1 MGNEASL
8 EGGEGVLAGLPEG
21 LAPDGKG
28 GFIRTSTG
36 AQVDLSQLS
45 EDDRKQLAAAMSR
58 AQANKPGGAPAR
70 RPSEADVQQR
80 PQQPGVGPSGRL
92 SKSRTVDAFG
102 EGPTGRPAPG
112 RSPSSLSLLESRFR
126 QEPKD
131 SEKKTG
137 MFGSSFLSGA
147 NPLNAVSSMTSQVSS
162 GMSSMSSE
170 VTSMGSGVNMPSFG
184 LFDKEEKPGE
194 KPQGGPPGPGSKGPQ
209 QGGPRPPG
217 PGQGP
222 RPPGQQGP
230 RPTGHGPPGQQG
242 PRTPGPGQVPRP
254 PGQQGPRPT
263 GQGPP
268 GQQGPRPP
276 GQGPPGQQGPRPSGQ
291 GPPGQKGPRPPGQG
305 PPGQQGPRA
314 PVSGQGH
321 PGQQGPR
328 PPGPGQGPPGQQG
341 PPGPGAQPGGP
352 AKAGGPPGP
361 QGPGKP
367 PGGGL
372 CPLCKSTQLNVGS
385 KEPPNYSN
393 CTMCKNQV
401 CSLCGFSPPDSEGKE
416 WLCLNCQMQR
426 AMGGMDDPPM
436 MGRGSAPPS
445 PSRKDPDKDGKKPN
459 LLIKQQSISDRGL
472 TPPTTPKQKSPGPS
486 SPKGSPQP
494 SPAKGKQESSFFGG
508 LGGISLG
515 GLTDVAKPPA
525 AASQAAESITG
536 TMFSGFGGFTGSAK
550 PDRAKAAAGPQK
562 TAESVTGKMFSGF
575 GGFTETAK
583 PPAAASQ
590 MFGFGSSILSSATNL
605 MTTDSV
611 DSVDEKAGSPADSP
625 AGSPPDSPFSA
636 PCSPL
641 GSPPDSPFS
650 APGSPPDSDSPD
662 TPPASKKAPKRAV
675 SLLKDQK
682 SIEADPSVEPLKAGE
697 PLTMATGSGA
707 QENCPL
713 CKVELNVGSA
723 DPPNYS
729 NCTECKKSV
738 CNLCGFNPT
747 PHLGEKEWLCLNC
760 QTQRALSG
768 QLGDMPPPPSP
779 VKKQLPTPTP
789 TPPASPANVP
799 ASPAAAAAA
808 SPLARSLSVT
818 QAEAAAAA
826 KEDTQPL
833 PMSKVVAERTPP
845 QTPDSAS
852 ANTDTTPIPPEHA
865 TPPPDSVPE
874 EKEPEQAETME
885 AISETILDEPVPE
898 SVVES
903 TVEAPA
909 VEKDPEQAEAMEAI
923 SETMLD
929 EPVPESVVEST
940 VETPAVEK
948 DPEQA
953 EAMEAISETMLD
965 EPVPESVVES
975 TVETP
980 AVEKDPEQAEAMEAI
995 SETMLDEPV
1004 PESVVEST
1012 VETPAVEKDPEQAEA
1027 MEAISETMLD
1037 EPVPESVA
1045 ESAVEAPA
1053 VDHPESM
1060 PEKVTEEQ
1068 SPPDTTQAESDFQ
1081 PAVVEEPVIAP
1092 PVENE
1097 SEKPVEAAPEPTP
1110 SPDTVQSESTA
1121 EEISPAPSAGSEK
1134 EEPILE
1140 KVLEEEA
1147 KPVEPEVIPTPET
1160 VTQETTVQPD
1170 QSPEP
1175 VPPAP
1180 VVTEEEGKAVVI
1192 EEEPSQPPKAE
1203 ETAPTTP
1210 AVTEQQEK
1218 PKEPEPQ
1225 ATTVEQ
1231 PPTEVSSVHTGP
1243 VAESS
1248 AVETAVETKMP
1259 PVKVVENSASAPE
1272 APNEPVED
1280 CASPKPAELE
1290 PVPSQKEEVPPAVEE
1305 TPPVVAENEQPKE
1318 VETVP
1323 QTEAVES
1330 VAPSPP
1336 LITDKVEEKP
1346 VEKEAEPIPP
1356 AQVEEK
1362 PVEKEAEPIQ
1372 PAQVEEKP
1380 VEKEAEPIQ
1389 PAQVEKKPVEK
1400 EAEPIP
1406 PAQVEEKPV
1415 EKEAEPIQPAQVEE
1429 KPVEKEAEPIQ
1440 PAQVE
1445 EKPVEEAEPIPPAQ
1459 VEEKPVEKEA
1469 EPIQPAQ
1476 VEEKPVEKEAEPIQ
1490 PAQVEKKPVEKEA
1503 EPIQPAQVEEKPVEE
1518 AEPIPPAQVEE
1529 KPVEKEAEPIPSA
1542 KVEEKPVEKEAEPIP
1557 PAQVEEKPV
1566 EKEAEPIPPAQ
1577 VEEKPV
1583 EEAEPIP
1590 PAQVEEKPVEK
1601 EAEPI
1606 PPAQVEEKP
1615 VEKEAEPIPPAQVEE
1630 KPVEK
1635 EAEPIPPAQL
1645 EEKPVEKEAEP
1656 IPPAQV
1662 EEKPVESEAVVK
1674 KVPEASP
1681 APPAAEPEN
1690 VSPERDYERTESET
1704 GVEPSPEVKADKS
1717 VSPSPFE
1724 KKVPEQLPEPEPQ
1737 SAKVDQIPPQE
1748 AVEAPAPVV
1757 EKKTD
1762 ETETEAGAE
1771 RVGQKDEN
1779 LTSVDTKVEPEPTAD
1794 NKAEKAQD
1802 MSTPPVSEAKEQEKV
1817 KAEHLERA
1825 IEAASLSSAAS
1836 EPQAP
1841 ENVSEEKPT
1850 QEGKEAGSIAENK
1863 QEVSIAE
1870 TPVVEPDTLV
1880 PVVGEQDEDK
1890 PLNEVKSMPE
1900 IQGIIEAE
1908 LDAVGEA
1915 TLKDPGEKNTVAK
1928 DISPTSPSDL
1938 AKLESTVLPILEAQ
1952 ATQPKDNSDKL
1963 TDSLKTRRK
1972 LVVLPLSPESP
1983 STEDDPELSEKKDAS
1998 AKKKLL
2004 VPTDIRGDS
2013 LEDSSESLGKD
2024 SPVSG
2029 DDEDLIRKQIM
2040 EMSENEDASP
2050 SDEEN
2055 LIRQKIRDHE
2065 RKRLEQEKGEGKERS
2080 AMAKGRRLLK
2090 KNTISPEDEDERKIS
2105 LDKPDKAWKEGSE
2118 PKVSDSQE
2126 GEQPSADRVVAV
2138 RQFRTIELN
2147 TTTNPVRIPG
2157 TSDDGELEMESLTNS
2172 PDDRSRGDG
2181 SSSLHASSFTPG
2193 TSPTSLSSL
2202 DEDSDSS
2209 SPSRM
2214 HSGEG
2219 KQHRKAKHRQQGQG
2233 LPTIEDSSEEEEL
2246 REEEELLREQEKQKG
2261 SGKKSKKDKEE
2272 IRAQR
2277 RRERPKTPPSNL
2289 SPIEDASPTE
2299 ELRQEAEM
2307 EEFRRSSLSDF
2318 SPSIESEPEGV
2329 EINAAKIAAVQK
2341 VYQLPT
2347 SVSLYSPTAD
2357 QGANKSPE
2365 KRALKTADEAYEEIM
2380 LKAKTPTKEK
2390 VDTPLGKESL
2400 YGGMLIED
2408 YAFESLV
2415 DGNGK
2420 KVQQQEPEKISVPA
2434 QPKILRS
2441 PDEVYEDMMEKKKEF
2456 MQLEQELKKAQSVS
2470 DRPTPEIVL
2479 QPTEPT
2485 SSRSVTVTIGK
2496 DGKPLLDAE
2505 AAYEELMKKVL
2516 TPGTSPTQQGPDISG
2531 AAPGGEFE
2539 GTESRRALRPIPDLR
2554 VTQCSSG
2561 EEDADEE
2568 ATETKSQDKPKTS
2581 SDNPKAD
2588 QAPLTAAA
2596 ETESKSVAC
2605 KVPSSTTSDQPQ
2617 THIESSQTDQP
2628 LDITQQD
2635 VMDLSSMKS
2644 SAPAVASVSPLPTV
2658 PQYTPTVHSVVST
2671 TPPVPPKPAI
2681 LHRALSQEKAD
2692 IPEPPPL
2699 PPPTMP
2705 KPSVYPRKPPIPLPS
2720 QAIIRSEHVAMTT
2733 AQGSPVRQ
2741 PHVPPPVPPKPA
2753 IPAGMGYSH
2762 RPGENVKPPLAP
2774 KPVSQPGSPAHIQ
2787 YPRPTALHTGH
2798 ADIALNL
2805 SPSAESRPGHFS
2817 GHSSGHSSGH
2827 PSPTSPRYGNRHE
2840 TYVVITL
2847 PSQPS
2852 SPVEGITTQAPSS
2865 PGPASPSRHA
2875 QPPPQPQTQ
2884 YQPQP
2889 QPQKQPQ
2896 PPPPHTN
2903 RVPLAFTRITE
2914 SMESQEICGP
2924 EKVVSSSCHVIEAI
2938 SASAPPPEV
2947 RLGQVTQF
2955 VTTEVQRTMVSVRHE
2970 RSPPPPPAPRANGVP
2985 ISLEK
2990 PKPQQT
2996 QSPQGYQP
3004 GEVVDLRT
3012 MKVNSASAMKVVDLS
3027 SSDVRR
3033 QSLATDINGRQTS
3046 AVQSLVVNL
3055 STESTSVSI
3064 VTDSIT
3070 IVTCAATI
3078 QSYEN
3083 TNISQVP
3090 SLPLQLTTT
3099 NKAFEPVCQIIYRP
3113 IDAQP
3118 TTSNNAEIPMNL
3130 SVGPGTGLGTFQT
3143 PVTIAP
3149 TPAPGCVANGLSS
3162 GMPTVAGAVDLSTAK
3177 PFNTV
3182 VSVDASSAEV
3192 VMAVITEEDGKPVD
3206 LTAGRRAICCDVV
3219 YKLPFTGSCTTQQ
3232 PTTPLPED
3240 RFGYRDDHY
3249 QYDRSPY
3256 NMRGFGGIKPS
3267 MSDTN
3272 LAEAGL
3278 FLYKSKNSYNFHGTT
3293 EGAVDLTSS
3302 KTSDAGVALDFS
3314 TKGSG
3319 LYSGMIIPPYSQARV
3334 KGAVGTHFG
3343 TSSVLRSSNGVVYS
3357 SVSVPIPSTYAIT
3370 TQPGSIFSTT
3380 YNSLSAGMHT
3390 SDTMP
3395 SLSTLQNQPMTRSHS
3410 FISSTSADDQGDVPL
3425 NLELAKDGI
3434 STSAALTTKTVTLAL
3449 ERLDSYTDASL
3460 EAIAASLEALS
3471 SPCVPGEGQY
3481 QMQREILEMEKFKQQ
3496 RLAEELEWERQE
3508 IQRFREQEQ
3517 MLVQKE
3523 LEELQSMKQ
3532 AILCQQEDERQ
3543 AHLMMQKETYAQQQ
3557 QQLEQIQRLQEQLRA
3572 QLEEQKF
3579 RKMYPGEVLLGHG
3592 QQEAVVLGP
3601 DGTEL
3606 ARKIMDSGCQT
3617 DDEDSVVDKAYTAGR
3632 KKRSTA
3638 KKSVDS
3644 CVQTDDEDQEEWEP
3658 ARARRSRPRTSRGDR
3673 GGQTSDMSIQAHS
3686 EISIQ
3691 TDSAGNVRMDARME
3705 LSDSESPHW
3714 EDKRR
3719 PTPLEIEQSGHL
3731 RADPSSLQ
3739 APPKSPNV
3747 LYSPISPCISPS
3759 KSLEFV
3765 SYEKSLGDTSPQR
3778 IRGSTDPTKVSPI
3791 GSPKGPKAMQR
3802 SMSDPKPMSP
3812 TGEERASS
3820 SFQYGDGYSGKSS
3833 SGSTPTGTGKKVKRT
3848 LPNPPSEE
3856 EATAAGQTANSTGSA
3871 RRRMCRNTNMARAKI
3886 LQDIDRELD
3895 MVERESSKLRH
3906 KQAELD
3912 EEEKEIDAKLRYLEM
3927 GINRRKD
3934 ALLKEREKRERAY
3947 LQSVAED
3954 RDYMSDSEVS
3964 NIRETQSGRGSGED
3978 EEMGSHGLE
3987 RPRTAPQSE
3996 LDDFVPPQTTHEAQ
4010 YGTYSQY
4017 QYPLSQTLYQQQSL
4031 YQSPQP
4037 YQSQSI
4043 YSSVPSLASSQ
4054 QQSYHQMLLLQ
4065 QKAARQAALIQE
4077 LDASSKYE
4085 VISRQPDP
4093 VSSAYMGGVRYDK
4106 YGNHLDLRAL
4116 EVGGSM
4122 AGSPMSNVSA
4132 DSFYGDVEHH
4142 HHSPRSYILLED
4154 AAELAKS
4161 STSLASS
4168 SYAQAEKELAKAE
4181 RLLRRSAADLTSTDY
4196 LGSSSRLHSGYGKT
4210 PDDEDSM
4217 DDPYEL
4223 KLLKQ
4228 QLKQEFRRSTGGTE
4242 SLDPLTGLS
4251 HNYYGTPSSGV
4262 SSSQSYSQRHYPKTE
4277 KYSISRLTLEKQAA
4291 KQLPASMLYQKNKAP
4306 LTDLKV
4312 SKYSSMQDSRSLE
4325 TDYTSYLGSSNVS
4338 ASPRSS
4344 RLLQDEI
4351 TFGLRKN
4358 IAEQQKYL
4366 GSTLGANLAGSLNFG
4381 QSLAL
4386 DSTSYPSGSRSR
4398 PSSRPNS
4405 VYGLDLSLKRD
4416 PSSSSLRLK
4425 GDGEAASDSYQMPSG
4440 RAKPTSLPIVQ
4451 GGRGRIPIVA
4461 QNSEEESPL
4470 SPVGQPMG
4478 MARAS
4483 AGPLPPISADSRDQF
4498 GSCLSLQDSQQQQ
4511 HLRDEPTRGRGYV
4524 LMDDLQ
4530 CTMSDGEAYHL
4541 RREETD
4547 WFDKPHEGRPENGQG
4562 PDRRQVTPTH
4572 PRTHGTSHKF
4582 PVCVSQ
4588 GKGVY
4593 YPFPHTRVK
4602 LQRDPKDRS
4611 VSGNGLGIRVVGG
4624 KEVPGTNGDI
4634 GAYVAKVLP
4643 GGVAQQTGKI
4653 LEGMQVLEWN
4663 GLPLTGKTY
4672 EEVQGLVV
4680 QQCGEAELCV
4690 RLDLNMLADS
4700 EGSQHLDLPDQRK
4713 PGDRPPRSPG
4723 VDPKQLAAELQ
4734 KVSQQQAPP
4743 PTTATSSSS
4752 TTGGEKGPHSAIS
4765 GAASAASSAIQSPG
4779 QPGSPSVSKKRHS
4792 SKSADAVKTQSHP
4805 VTGEIQLQINYDKQ
4819 LGNLI
4824 VHVLQARNLA
4834 PRDNNGYSDP
4844 FVKVYLL
4851 PGRGQVMVVQN
4862 ASAENKRRSKQAGQS
4877 LNPEWN
4883 QTVIYKNIHLEQL
4896 RKKLLEVSVW
4906 DYDKCS
4912 SNNFLGE
4919 VLMDLSNTANM
4930 DNVPRWLP
4938 LKEQSE
4944 GEHHRRSLS
4953 AQGRQH
4959 SPKPPSQHASPKT
4972 PAHGNQDSPK
4982 SSVIKSRS
4990 HGIFPDPAKD
5000 TQVPT
5005 IEKSHSSPG
5014 TSKPSPSEGHSQ
5026 HTPRAAPRAA
5036 PRKSARQHQQDGDG
5050 GVAVATGE
5058 APAPQQQHRLQ
5069 PISYPPA
5076 QRGRLS
5082 LRHHRHTIVGVLT
5095 IQKAQSD
5102 SLPAPPGPA
5111 ASANRSQADGRHM
5124 TFRKAMSEE
5133 RPQREGAQPGRSG
5146 DAPVTAAS
5154 LDSGLSG
5161 SAYSLLE
5168 DEGGTNAVDSAI
5180 FQVPRFG
5187 KIPNG
5192 TDVMMSPMGHMDSEG
5207 KTQVMGEIK
5216 IALRKE
5222 LKTEGDQLV
5231 LEILQCRN
5239 ITYKFKSPDHLPDL
5253 YVKLYVVNIAT
5264 QKRIIKKKTRVCRHD
5279 REPSFNETFRF
5290 CMNPT
5295 GHSLQL
5301 FLVSNGG
5308 KFIKKTLIGEAYIWL
5323 DKVDVRKR
5331 VVSWHKL
5338 LASSAQIHS

>member
-1 MGNEASL
+1 MYTHHLFPFVLPNDSSL
-8 EGGEGVLAGLPEG
+8 FVS
-21 LAPDGKG
+21 
-28 GFIRTSTG
+28 FF
-36 AQVDLSQLS
+36 LSHTLS
-45 EDDRKQLAAAMSR
+45 L
-58 AQANKPGGAPAR
+58 

-80 PQQPGVGPSGRL
+80 PQQPGVGPSVRL

-131 SEKKTG
+131 PEKKTG

-230 RPTGHGPPGQQG
+230 RPTGQGPLGQQG
-242 PRTPGPGQVPRP
+242 PRTPGPGQGPRP

-268 GQQGPRPP
+268 GQQGPRTPGP
-276 GQGPPGQQGPRPSGQ
+276 GQGPRPPGQQ
-291 GPPGQKGPRPPGQG
+291 GPRPPGQG
-305 PPGQQGPRA
+305 PPGQQGPR
-314 PVSGQGH
+314 PTVSGQEPPGQQGPRPPGQVP

-328 PPGPGQGPPGQQG
+328 PPGPGQGPPG
-341 PPGPGAQPGGP
+341 PGAQPGGP
-352 AKAGGPPGP
+352 AKARGPPGP

-385 KEPPNYSN
+385 KELPNFSN

-436 MGRGSAPPS
+436 MGKGSAPPS
-445 PSRKDPDKDGKKPN
+445 PSRKDPGKDGKKPN

-550 PDRAKAAAGPQK
+550 PDRAKAAAGTQK

-625 AGSPPDSPFSA
+625 AGSPPDSPFSV
-636 PCSPL
+636 PGSPL

-662 TPPASKKAPKRAV
+662 TPPASKKAPKRAI
-675 SLLKDQK
+675 SLRKDQK
-682 SIEADPSVEPLKAGE
+682 SIEADSSVEPLKAEE
-697 PLTMATGSGA
+697 PLTTATGSGA

-768 QLGDMPPPPSP
+768 QLGDTPPPPSP

-789 TPPASPANVP
+789 TPPASPAKVP
-799 ASPAAAAAA
+799 DSPAAAA
-808 SPLARSLSVT
+808 SPLTGSPSVT
-818 QAEAAAAA
+818 QVEAAAA

-833 PMSKVVAERTPP
+833 PMSK
-845 QTPDSAS
+845 
-852 ANTDTTPIPPEHA
+852 
-865 TPPPDSVPE
+865 
-874 EKEPEQAETME
+874 
-885 AISETILDEPVPE
+885 
-898 SVVES
+898 
-903 TVEAPA
+903 
-909 VEKDPEQAEAMEAI
+909 
-923 SETMLD
+923 
-929 EPVPESVVEST
+929 
-940 VETPAVEK
+940 
-948 DPEQA
+948 
-953 EAMEAISETMLD
+953 
-965 EPVPESVVES
+965 
-975 TVETP
+975 
-980 AVEKDPEQAEAMEAI
+980 
-995 SETMLDEPV
+995 
-1004 PESVVEST
+1004 
-1012 VETPAVEKDPEQAEA
+1012 
-1027 MEAISETMLD
+1027 
-1037 EPVPESVA
+1037 
-1045 ESAVEAPA
+1045 
-1053 VDHPESM
+1053 
-1060 PEKVTEEQ
+1060 
-1068 SPPDTTQAESDFQ
+1068 
-1081 PAVVEEPVIAP
+1081 
-1092 PVENE
+1092 
-1097 SEKPVEAAPEPTP
+1097 
-1110 SPDTVQSESTA
+1110 
-1121 EEISPAPSAGSEK
+1121 
-1134 EEPILE
+1134 
-1140 KVLEEEA
+1140 
-1147 KPVEPEVIPTPET
+1147 
-1160 VTQETTVQPD
+1160 
-1170 QSPEP
+1170 
-1175 VPPAP
+1175 
-1180 VVTEEEGKAVVI
+1180 
-1192 EEEPSQPPKAE
+1192 
-1203 ETAPTTP
+1203 
-1210 AVTEQQEK
+1210 
-1218 PKEPEPQ
+1218 
-1225 ATTVEQ
+1225 
-1231 PPTEVSSVHTGP
+1231 
-1243 VAESS
+1243 
-1248 AVETAVETKMP
+1248 
-1259 PVKVVENSASAPE
+1259 
-1272 APNEPVED
+1272 
-1280 CASPKPAELE
+1280 
-1290 PVPSQKEEVPPAVEE
+1290 
-1305 TPPVVAENEQPKE
+1305 
-1318 VETVP
+1318 
-1323 QTEAVES
+1323 
-1330 VAPSPP
+1330 
-1336 LITDKVEEKP
+1336 
-1346 VEKEAEPIPP
+1346 
-1356 AQVEEK
+1356 
-1362 PVEKEAEPIQ
+1362 
-1372 PAQVEEKP
+1372 
-1380 VEKEAEPIQ
+1380 
-1389 PAQVEKKPVEK
+1389 
-1400 EAEPIP
+1400 
-1406 PAQVEEKPV
+1406 
-1415 EKEAEPIQPAQVEE
+1415 
-1429 KPVEKEAEPIQ
+1429 
-1440 PAQVE
+1440 
-1445 EKPVEEAEPIPPAQ
+1445 
-1459 VEEKPVEKEA
+1459 
-1469 EPIQPAQ
+1469 
-1476 VEEKPVEKEAEPIQ
+1476 
-1490 PAQVEKKPVEKEA
+1490 
-1503 EPIQPAQVEEKPVEE
+1503 
-1518 AEPIPPAQVEE
+1518 
-1529 KPVEKEAEPIPSA
+1529 
-1542 KVEEKPVEKEAEPIP
+1542 
-1557 PAQVEEKPV
+1557 
-1566 EKEAEPIPPAQ
+1566 
-1577 VEEKPV
+1577 
-1583 EEAEPIP
+1583 
-1590 PAQVEEKPVEK
+1590 
-1601 EAEPI
+1601 
-1606 PPAQVEEKP
+1606 
-1615 VEKEAEPIPPAQVEE
+1615 
-1630 KPVEK
+1630 
-1635 EAEPIPPAQL
+1635 
-1645 EEKPVEKEAEP
+1645 
-1656 IPPAQV
+1656 
-1662 EEKPVESEAVVK
+1662 
-1674 KVPEASP
+1674 
-1681 APPAAEPEN
+1681 
-1690 VSPERDYERTESET
+1690 
-1704 GVEPSPEVKADKS
+1704 
-1717 VSPSPFE
+1717 
-1724 KKVPEQLPEPEPQ
+1724 
-1737 SAKVDQIPPQE
+1737 
-1748 AVEAPAPVV
+1748 
-1757 EKKTD
+1757 
-1762 ETETEAGAE
+1762 
-1771 RVGQKDEN
+1771 
-1779 LTSVDTKVEPEPTAD
+1779 
-1794 NKAEKAQD
+1794 
-1802 MSTPPVSEAKEQEKV
+1802 
-1817 KAEHLERA
+1817 
-1825 IEAASLSSAAS
+1825 
-1836 EPQAP
+1836 
-1841 ENVSEEKPT
+1841 
-1850 QEGKEAGSIAENK
+1850 
-1863 QEVSIAE
+1863 
-1870 TPVVEPDTLV
+1870 
-1880 PVVGEQDEDK
+1880 
-1890 PLNEVKSMPE
+1890 
-1900 IQGIIEAE
+1900 
-1908 LDAVGEA
+1908 A
-1915 TLKDPGEKNTVAK
+1915 TLKDPGEKNTIAK
-1928 DISPTSPSDL
+1928 DSSPTSPSDL

-1972 LVVLPLSPESP
+1972 LEVLPLSPESP
-1983 STEDDPELSEKKDAS
+1983 STEDDPALSEKKDTS

-2013 LEDSSESLGKD
+2013 LEDSSESLGKE

-2029 DDEDLIRKQIM
+2029 DDEDFIRKQIM

-2055 LIRQKIRDHE
+2055 LIRRKIRDHE
-2065 RKRLEQEKGEGKERS
+2065 RKRMEQEKGEGKERS

-2090 KNTISPEDEDERKIS
+2090 KNTISPEDEDERQIS
-2105 LDKPDKAWKEGSE
+2105 LDKPDKAWKDGSK
-2118 PKVSDSQE
+2118 PKLSDSQE

-2147 TTTNPVRIPG
+2147 TTTTPVRIPG

-2219 KQHRKAKHRQQGQG
+2219 KQHRKAKHRQQGQS

-2347 SVSLYSPTAD
+2347 SVSLHSPTAD

-2365 KRALKTADEAYEEIM
+2365 KRALKTADEAYEDIM

-2390 VDTPLGKESL
+2390 VDIPPGKESL

-2408 YAFESLV
+2408 YAYESLV
-2415 DGNGK
+2415 DGYGK

-2456 MQLEQELKKAQSVS
+2456 MQLEQELKKAQFVS

-2485 SSRSVTVTIGK
+2485 RSTSVTITIGK

-2505 AAYEELMKKVL
+2505 ATYEELMKKVL

-2581 SDNPKAD
+2581 SDIPKAD

-2605 KVPSSTTSDQPQ
+2605 KVPPSTTSDQPQ
-2617 THIESSQTDQP
+2617 TQYETSQADQP

-2635 VMDLSSMKS
+2635 VMDLSSIKS

-2658 PQYTPTVHSVVST
+2658 PQYTPTVPSVVST
-2671 TPPVPPKPAI
+2671 TPPVPPKPVI

-2705 KPSVYPRKPPIPLPS
+2705 KPSVYPRKPPVPLPS

-2741 PHVPPPVPPKPA
+2741 PHIPPPVLPKPA

-2847 PSQPS
+2847 PSQPN

-2884 YQPQP
+2884 YQSQP

-2903 RVPLAFTRITE
+2903 RMPLAFTRITE

-3012 MKVNSASAMKVVDLS
+3012 MKVNSESAMKVVDLS

-3033 QSLATDINGRQTS
+3033 QSLATDISGRQTS
-3046 AVQSLVVNL
+3046 AVQSPVVNL

-3118 TTSNNAEIPMNL
+3118 TTSNNAEIPINL
-3130 SVGPGTGLGTFQT
+3130 SLGPGTGLGSFQP

-3192 VMAVITEEDGKPVD
+3192 VTAVITEEDGKPVD
-3206 LTAGRRAICCDVV
+3206 LTAGRRAVCCDVV

-3410 FISSTSADDQGDVPL
+3410 FISTTSADDQGDVPL

-3434 STSAALTTKTVTLAL
+3434 STSVPLSTKTVTLAL

-3673 GGQTSDMSIQAHS
+3673 GGQTSDISIQAHS

-3691 TDSAGNVRMDARME
+3691 TDSAGNVRMDTRME
-3705 LSDSESPHW
+3705 LSNTESPHW

-3778 IRGSTDPTKVSPI
+3778 IRGSTDPTKVSPT

-3820 SFQYGDGYSGKSS
+3820 SFQYGDGSSGKSS

-3856 EATAAGQTANSTGSA
+3856 EATASGQTAYSTGSA

-3964 NIRETQSGRGSGED
+3964 NIRETRSGRGSGED
-3978 EEMGSHGLE
+3978 DEMGSHGLE

-4031 YQSPQP
+4031 YQSPQS

-4043 YSSVPSLASSQ
+4043 YSSVPSLSSSQ

-4077 LDASSKYE
+4077 LDASSKYDI
-4085 VISRQPDP
+4085 ISRQPDP

-4142 HHSPRSYILLED
+4142 HHTPRSYVLLED

-4228 QLKQEFRRSTGGTE
+4228 QLKQEFRRSIGGTE

-4291 KQLPASMLYQKNKAP
+4291 KQLPASMLYQKHKAP
-4306 LTDLKV
+4306 LTDPKV

-4451 GGRGRIPIVA
+4451 GGRGRIPILA

-4511 HLRDEPTRGRGYV
+4511 HLREEPTRGRGYV

-4530 CTMSDGEAYHL
+4530 GTMSDGEALSDSMLALNRDDPRQSHENIPNAYHL

-4547 WFDKPHEGRPENGQG
+4547 WFDKPREGRPENGQG
-4562 PDRRQVTPTH
+4562 SDRR
-4572 PRTHGTSHKF
+4572 
-4582 PVCVSQ
+4582 Q

-4624 KEVPGTNGDI
+4624 KEVPGTNGHI

-4663 GLPLTGKTY
+4663 ELPLTGKTY

-4700 EGSQHLDLPDQRK
+4700 EGSQHLDLPDQSK

-4752 TTGGEKGPHSAIS
+4752 TVGGEKGPHSAIS
-4765 GAASAASSAIQSPG
+4765 GAASTTSSAIQSPG

-4792 SKSADAVKTQSHP
+4792 SKSAEPVKTQSHP

-4862 ASAENKRRSKQAGQS
+4862 ASAENKRRSKQAGQT

-4912 SNNFLGE
+4912 SNDFLGE

-4982 SSVIKSRS
+4982 PPSQHASPKTPAHGNQDPPKSSVIKSRS
-4990 HGIFPDPAKD
+4990 HGIFPDPAK
-5000 TQVPT
+5000 
-5005 IEKSHSSPG
+5005 
-5014 TSKPSPSEGHSQ
+5014 
-5026 HTPRAAPRAA
+5026 
-5036 PRKSARQHQQDGDG
+5036 AR
-5050 GVAVATGE
+5050 
-5058 APAPQQQHRLQ
+5058 
-5069 PISYPPA
+5069 
-5076 QRGRLS
+5076 
-5082 LRHHRHTIVGVLT
+5082 
-5095 IQKAQSD
+5095 
-5102 SLPAPPGPA
+5102 
-5111 ASANRSQADGRHM
+5111 
-5124 TFRKAMSEE
+5124 
-5133 RPQREGAQPGRSG
+5133 PGRSG

-5161 SAYSLLE
+5161 SAHSLLE

>member
-1 MGNEASL
+1 MYTHHLFPFVLPNDSSL
-8 EGGEGVLAGLPEG
+8 FVS
-21 LAPDGKG
+21 
-28 GFIRTSTG
+28 FF
-36 AQVDLSQLS
+36 LSHTLS
-45 EDDRKQLAAAMSR
+45 L
-58 AQANKPGGAPAR
+58 

-80 PQQPGVGPSGRL
+80 PQQPGVGPSVRL

-131 SEKKTG
+131 PEKKTG

-230 RPTGHGPPGQQG
+230 RPTGQGPLGQQG
-242 PRTPGPGQVPRP
+242 PRTPGPGQGPRP

-268 GQQGPRPP
+268 GQQGPRTPGP
-276 GQGPPGQQGPRPSGQ
+276 GQGPRPPGQQ
-291 GPPGQKGPRPPGQG
+291 GPRPPGQG
-305 PPGQQGPRA
+305 PPGQQGPR
-314 PVSGQGH
+314 PTVSGQEPPGQQGPRPPGQVP

-328 PPGPGQGPPGQQG
+328 PPGPGQGPPG
-341 PPGPGAQPGGP
+341 PGAQPGGP
-352 AKAGGPPGP
+352 AKARGPPGP

-385 KEPPNYSN
+385 KELPNFSN

-436 MGRGSAPPS
+436 MGKGSAPPS
-445 PSRKDPDKDGKKPN
+445 PSRKDPGKDGKKPN

-550 PDRAKAAAGPQK
+550 PDRAKAAAGTQK

-625 AGSPPDSPFSA
+625 AGSPPDSPFSV
-636 PCSPL
+636 PGSPL

-662 TPPASKKAPKRAV
+662 TPPASKKAPKRAI
-675 SLLKDQK
+675 SLRKDQK
-682 SIEADPSVEPLKAGE
+682 SIEADSSVEPLKAEE
-697 PLTMATGSGA
+697 PLTTATGSGA

-768 QLGDMPPPPSP
+768 QLGDTPPPPSP

-789 TPPASPANVP
+789 TPPASPAKVP
-799 ASPAAAAAA
+799 DSPAAAA
-808 SPLARSLSVT
+808 SPLTGSPSVT
-818 QAEAAAAA
+818 QVEAAAA

-833 PMSKVVAERTPP
+833 PMSK
-845 QTPDSAS
+845 
-852 ANTDTTPIPPEHA
+852 
-865 TPPPDSVPE
+865 
-874 EKEPEQAETME
+874 
-885 AISETILDEPVPE
+885 
-898 SVVES
+898 
-903 TVEAPA
+903 
-909 VEKDPEQAEAMEAI
+909 
-923 SETMLD
+923 
-929 EPVPESVVEST
+929 
-940 VETPAVEK
+940 
-948 DPEQA
+948 
-953 EAMEAISETMLD
+953 
-965 EPVPESVVES
+965 
-975 TVETP
+975 
-980 AVEKDPEQAEAMEAI
+980 
-995 SETMLDEPV
+995 
-1004 PESVVEST
+1004 
-1012 VETPAVEKDPEQAEA
+1012 
-1027 MEAISETMLD
+1027 
-1037 EPVPESVA
+1037 
-1045 ESAVEAPA
+1045 
-1053 VDHPESM
+1053 
-1060 PEKVTEEQ
+1060 
-1068 SPPDTTQAESDFQ
+1068 
-1081 PAVVEEPVIAP
+1081 
-1092 PVENE
+1092 
-1097 SEKPVEAAPEPTP
+1097 
-1110 SPDTVQSESTA
+1110 
-1121 EEISPAPSAGSEK
+1121 
-1134 EEPILE
+1134 
-1140 KVLEEEA
+1140 
-1147 KPVEPEVIPTPET
+1147 
-1160 VTQETTVQPD
+1160 
-1170 QSPEP
+1170 
-1175 VPPAP
+1175 
-1180 VVTEEEGKAVVI
+1180 
-1192 EEEPSQPPKAE
+1192 
-1203 ETAPTTP
+1203 
-1210 AVTEQQEK
+1210 
-1218 PKEPEPQ
+1218 
-1225 ATTVEQ
+1225 
-1231 PPTEVSSVHTGP
+1231 
-1243 VAESS
+1243 
-1248 AVETAVETKMP
+1248 
-1259 PVKVVENSASAPE
+1259 
-1272 APNEPVED
+1272 
-1280 CASPKPAELE
+1280 
-1290 PVPSQKEEVPPAVEE
+1290 
-1305 TPPVVAENEQPKE
+1305 
-1318 VETVP
+1318 
-1323 QTEAVES
+1323 
-1330 VAPSPP
+1330 
-1336 LITDKVEEKP
+1336 
-1346 VEKEAEPIPP
+1346 
-1356 AQVEEK
+1356 
-1362 PVEKEAEPIQ
+1362 
-1372 PAQVEEKP
+1372 
-1380 VEKEAEPIQ
+1380 
-1389 PAQVEKKPVEK
+1389 
-1400 EAEPIP
+1400 
-1406 PAQVEEKPV
+1406 
-1415 EKEAEPIQPAQVEE
+1415 
-1429 KPVEKEAEPIQ
+1429 
-1440 PAQVE
+1440 
-1445 EKPVEEAEPIPPAQ
+1445 
-1459 VEEKPVEKEA
+1459 
-1469 EPIQPAQ
+1469 
-1476 VEEKPVEKEAEPIQ
+1476 
-1490 PAQVEKKPVEKEA
+1490 
-1503 EPIQPAQVEEKPVEE
+1503 
-1518 AEPIPPAQVEE
+1518 
-1529 KPVEKEAEPIPSA
+1529 
-1542 KVEEKPVEKEAEPIP
+1542 
-1557 PAQVEEKPV
+1557 
-1566 EKEAEPIPPAQ
+1566 
-1577 VEEKPV
+1577 
-1583 EEAEPIP
+1583 
-1590 PAQVEEKPVEK
+1590 
-1601 EAEPI
+1601 
-1606 PPAQVEEKP
+1606 
-1615 VEKEAEPIPPAQVEE
+1615 
-1630 KPVEK
+1630 
-1635 EAEPIPPAQL
+1635 
-1645 EEKPVEKEAEP
+1645 
-1656 IPPAQV
+1656 
-1662 EEKPVESEAVVK
+1662 
-1674 KVPEASP
+1674 
-1681 APPAAEPEN
+1681 
-1690 VSPERDYERTESET
+1690 
-1704 GVEPSPEVKADKS
+1704 
-1717 VSPSPFE
+1717 
-1724 KKVPEQLPEPEPQ
+1724 
-1737 SAKVDQIPPQE
+1737 
-1748 AVEAPAPVV
+1748 
-1757 EKKTD
+1757 
-1762 ETETEAGAE
+1762 
-1771 RVGQKDEN
+1771 
-1779 LTSVDTKVEPEPTAD
+1779 
-1794 NKAEKAQD
+1794 
-1802 MSTPPVSEAKEQEKV
+1802 
-1817 KAEHLERA
+1817 
-1825 IEAASLSSAAS
+1825 
-1836 EPQAP
+1836 
-1841 ENVSEEKPT
+1841 
-1850 QEGKEAGSIAENK
+1850 
-1863 QEVSIAE
+1863 
-1870 TPVVEPDTLV
+1870 
-1880 PVVGEQDEDK
+1880 
-1890 PLNEVKSMPE
+1890 
-1900 IQGIIEAE
+1900 
-1908 LDAVGEA
+1908 A
-1915 TLKDPGEKNTVAK
+1915 TLKDPGEKNTIAK
-1928 DISPTSPSDL
+1928 DSSPTSPSDL

-1972 LVVLPLSPESP
+1972 LEVLPLSPESP
-1983 STEDDPELSEKKDAS
+1983 STEDDPALSEKKDTS

-2013 LEDSSESLGKD
+2013 LEDSSESLGKE

-2029 DDEDLIRKQIM
+2029 DDEDFIRKQIM

-2055 LIRQKIRDHE
+2055 LIRRKIRDHE
-2065 RKRLEQEKGEGKERS
+2065 RKRMEQEKGEGKERS

-2090 KNTISPEDEDERKIS
+2090 KNTISPEDEDERQIS
-2105 LDKPDKAWKEGSE
+2105 LDKPDKAWKDGSK
-2118 PKVSDSQE
+2118 PKLSDSQE

-2147 TTTNPVRIPG
+2147 TTTTPVRIPG

-2219 KQHRKAKHRQQGQG
+2219 KQHRKAKHRQQGQS

-2347 SVSLYSPTAD
+2347 SVSLHSPTAD

-2365 KRALKTADEAYEEIM
+2365 KRALKTADEAYEDIM

-2390 VDTPLGKESL
+2390 VDIPPGKESL

-2408 YAFESLV
+2408 YAYESLV
-2415 DGNGK
+2415 DGYGK

-2456 MQLEQELKKAQSVS
+2456 MQLEQELKKAQFVS

-2485 SSRSVTVTIGK
+2485 RSTSVTITIGK

-2505 AAYEELMKKVL
+2505 ATYEELMKKVL

-2581 SDNPKAD
+2581 SDIPKAD

-2605 KVPSSTTSDQPQ
+2605 KVPPSTTSDQPQ
-2617 THIESSQTDQP
+2617 TQYETSQADQP

-2635 VMDLSSMKS
+2635 VMDLSSIKS

-2658 PQYTPTVHSVVST
+2658 PQYTPTVPSVVST
-2671 TPPVPPKPAI
+2671 TPPVPPKPVI

-2705 KPSVYPRKPPIPLPS
+2705 KPSVYPRKPPVPLPS

-2741 PHVPPPVPPKPA
+2741 PHIPPPVLPKPA

-2847 PSQPS
+2847 PSQPN

-2884 YQPQP
+2884 YQSQP

-2903 RVPLAFTRITE
+2903 RMPLAFTRITE

-3012 MKVNSASAMKVVDLS
+3012 MKVNSESAMKVVDLS

-3033 QSLATDINGRQTS
+3033 QSLATDISGRQTS
-3046 AVQSLVVNL
+3046 AVQSPVVNL

-3118 TTSNNAEIPMNL
+3118 TTSNNAEIPINL
-3130 SVGPGTGLGTFQT
+3130 SLGPGTGLGSFQP

-3192 VMAVITEEDGKPVD
+3192 VTAVITEEDGKPVD
-3206 LTAGRRAICCDVV
+3206 LTAGRRAVCCDVV

-3410 FISSTSADDQGDVPL
+3410 FISTTSADDQGDVPL

-3434 STSAALTTKTVTLAL
+3434 STSVPLSTKTVTLAL

-3673 GGQTSDMSIQAHS
+3673 GGQTSDISIQAHS

-3691 TDSAGNVRMDARME
+3691 TDSAGNVRMDTRME
-3705 LSDSESPHW
+3705 LSNTESPHW

-3778 IRGSTDPTKVSPI
+3778 IRGSTDPTKVSPT

-3820 SFQYGDGYSGKSS
+3820 SFQYGDGSSGKSS

-3856 EATAAGQTANSTGSA
+3856 EATASGQTAYSTGSA

-3964 NIRETQSGRGSGED
+3964 NIRETRSGRGSGED
-3978 EEMGSHGLE
+3978 DEMGSHGLE

-4031 YQSPQP
+4031 YQSPQS

-4043 YSSVPSLASSQ
+4043 YSSVPSLSSSQ

-4077 LDASSKYE
+4077 LDASSKYDI
-4085 VISRQPDP
+4085 ISRQPDP

-4142 HHSPRSYILLED
+4142 HHTPRSYVLLED

-4228 QLKQEFRRSTGGTE
+4228 QLKQEFRRSIGGTE

-4291 KQLPASMLYQKNKAP
+4291 KQLPASMLYQKHKAP
-4306 LTDLKV
+4306 LTDPKV

-4451 GGRGRIPIVA
+4451 GGRGRIPILA

-4511 HLRDEPTRGRGYV
+4511 HLREEPTRGRGYV

-4530 CTMSDGEAYHL
+4530 GTMSDGEALSDSMLALNRDDPRQSHENIPNAYHL

-4547 WFDKPHEGRPENGQG
+4547 WFDKPREGRPENGQG
-4562 PDRRQVTPTH
+4562 SDRR
-4572 PRTHGTSHKF
+4572 
-4582 PVCVSQ
+4582 Q

-4624 KEVPGTNGDI
+4624 KEVPGTNGHI

-4663 GLPLTGKTY
+4663 ELPLTGKTY

-4700 EGSQHLDLPDQRK
+4700 EGSQHLDLPDQSK

-4752 TTGGEKGPHSAIS
+4752 TVGGEKGPHSAIS
-4765 GAASAASSAIQSPG
+4765 GAASTTSSAIQSPG

-4792 SKSADAVKTQSHP
+4792 SKSAEPVKTQSHP

-4862 ASAENKRRSKQAGQS
+4862 ASAENKRRSKQAGQT

-4912 SNNFLGE
+4912 SNDFLGE

-4972 PAHGNQDSPK
+4972 PAHGNQDSPKPPSQHASPKTPAHGNQDPPK

-5036 PRKSARQHQQDGDG
+5036 PRKSARQHQQDGAG

-5058 APAPQQQHRLQ
+5058 APAPQQQQRLQ
-5069 PISYPPA
+5069 PT
-5076 QRGRLS
+5076 R
-5082 LRHHRHTIVGVLT
+5082 
-5095 IQKAQSD
+5095 
-5102 SLPAPPGPA
+5102 
-5111 ASANRSQADGRHM
+5111 
-5124 TFRKAMSEE
+5124 
-5133 RPQREGAQPGRSG
+5133 PGRSG

-5161 SAYSLLE
+5161 SAHSLLE

>member
-1 MGNEASL
+1 
-8 EGGEGVLAGLPEG
+8 
-21 LAPDGKG
+21 
-28 GFIRTSTG
+28 
-36 AQVDLSQLS
+36 
-45 EDDRKQLAAAMSR
+45 
-58 AQANKPGGAPAR
+58 
-70 RPSEADVQQR
+70 
-80 PQQPGVGPSGRL
+80 
-92 SKSRTVDAFG
+92 
-102 EGPTGRPAPG
+102 
-112 RSPSSLSLLESRFR
+112 
-126 QEPKD
+126 
-131 SEKKTG
+131 
-137 MFGSSFLSGA
+137 
-147 NPLNAVSSMTSQVSS
+147 
-162 GMSSMSSE
+162 
-170 VTSMGSGVNMPSFG
+170 
-184 LFDKEEKPGE
+184 
-194 KPQGGPPGPGSKGPQ
+194 
-209 QGGPRPPG
+209 
-217 PGQGP
+217 
-222 RPPGQQGP
+222 
-230 RPTGHGPPGQQG
+230 
-242 PRTPGPGQVPRP
+242 
-254 PGQQGPRPT
+254 
-263 GQGPP
+263 
-268 GQQGPRPP
+268 
-276 GQGPPGQQGPRPSGQ
+276 
-291 GPPGQKGPRPPGQG
+291 
-305 PPGQQGPRA
+305 
-314 PVSGQGH
+314 
-321 PGQQGPR
+321 
-328 PPGPGQGPPGQQG
+328 
-341 PPGPGAQPGGP
+341 
-352 AKAGGPPGP
+352 
-361 QGPGKP
+361 
-367 PGGGL
+367 
-372 CPLCKSTQLNVGS
+372 
-385 KEPPNYSN
+385 
-393 CTMCKNQV
+393 
-401 CSLCGFSPPDSEGKE
+401 
-416 WLCLNCQMQR
+416 
-426 AMGGMDDPPM
+426 
-436 MGRGSAPPS
+436 
-445 PSRKDPDKDGKKPN
+445 
-459 LLIKQQSISDRGL
+459 
-472 TPPTTPKQKSPGPS
+472 
-486 SPKGSPQP
+486 
-494 SPAKGKQESSFFGG
+494 
-508 LGGISLG
+508 
-515 GLTDVAKPPA
+515 
-525 AASQAAESITG
+525 
-536 TMFSGFGGFTGSAK
+536 
-550 PDRAKAAAGPQK
+550 
-562 TAESVTGKMFSGF
+562 
-575 GGFTETAK
+575 
-583 PPAAASQ
+583 
-590 MFGFGSSILSSATNL
+590 
-605 MTTDSV
+605 
-611 DSVDEKAGSPADSP
+611 
-625 AGSPPDSPFSA
+625 
-636 PCSPL
+636 
-641 GSPPDSPFS
+641 
-650 APGSPPDSDSPD
+650 
-662 TPPASKKAPKRAV
+662 
-675 SLLKDQK
+675 
-682 SIEADPSVEPLKAGE
+682 
-697 PLTMATGSGA
+697 
-707 QENCPL
+707 
-713 CKVELNVGSA
+713 
-723 DPPNYS
+723 
-729 NCTECKKSV
+729 
-738 CNLCGFNPT
+738 
-747 PHLGEKEWLCLNC
+747 
-760 QTQRALSG
+760 
-768 QLGDMPPPPSP
+768 
-779 VKKQLPTPTP
+779 
-789 TPPASPANVP
+789 
-799 ASPAAAAAA
+799 
-808 SPLARSLSVT
+808 
-818 QAEAAAAA
+818 
-826 KEDTQPL
+826 
-833 PMSKVVAERTPP
+833 
-845 QTPDSAS
+845 
-852 ANTDTTPIPPEHA
+852 
-865 TPPPDSVPE
+865 
-874 EKEPEQAETME
+874 
-885 AISETILDEPVPE
+885 
-898 SVVES
+898 
-903 TVEAPA
+903 
-909 VEKDPEQAEAMEAI
+909 
-923 SETMLD
+923 
-929 EPVPESVVEST
+929 
-940 VETPAVEK
+940 
-948 DPEQA
+948 
-953 EAMEAISETMLD
+953 
-965 EPVPESVVES
+965 
-975 TVETP
+975 
-980 AVEKDPEQAEAMEAI
+980 
-995 SETMLDEPV
+995 
-1004 PESVVEST
+1004 
-1012 VETPAVEKDPEQAEA
+1012 
-1027 MEAISETMLD
+1027 
-1037 EPVPESVA
+1037 
-1045 ESAVEAPA
+1045 
-1053 VDHPESM
+1053 
-1060 PEKVTEEQ
+1060 
-1068 SPPDTTQAESDFQ
+1068 
-1081 PAVVEEPVIAP
+1081 
-1092 PVENE
+1092 
-1097 SEKPVEAAPEPTP
+1097 
-1110 SPDTVQSESTA
+1110 
-1121 EEISPAPSAGSEK
+1121 
-1134 EEPILE
+1134 
-1140 KVLEEEA
+1140 
-1147 KPVEPEVIPTPET
+1147 
-1160 VTQETTVQPD
+1160 
-1170 QSPEP
+1170 
-1175 VPPAP
+1175 
-1180 VVTEEEGKAVVI
+1180 
-1192 EEEPSQPPKAE
+1192 
-1203 ETAPTTP
+1203 
-1210 AVTEQQEK
+1210 
-1218 PKEPEPQ
+1218 
-1225 ATTVEQ
+1225 
-1231 PPTEVSSVHTGP
+1231 
-1243 VAESS
+1243 
-1248 AVETAVETKMP
+1248 
-1259 PVKVVENSASAPE
+1259 
-1272 APNEPVED
+1272 
-1280 CASPKPAELE
+1280 
-1290 PVPSQKEEVPPAVEE
+1290 
-1305 TPPVVAENEQPKE
+1305 
-1318 VETVP
+1318 
-1323 QTEAVES
+1323 
-1330 VAPSPP
+1330 
-1336 LITDKVEEKP
+1336 
-1346 VEKEAEPIPP
+1346 
-1356 AQVEEK
+1356 
-1362 PVEKEAEPIQ
+1362 
-1372 PAQVEEKP
+1372 
-1380 VEKEAEPIQ
+1380 
-1389 PAQVEKKPVEK
+1389 
-1400 EAEPIP
+1400 
-1406 PAQVEEKPV
+1406 
-1415 EKEAEPIQPAQVEE
+1415 
-1429 KPVEKEAEPIQ
+1429 
-1440 PAQVE
+1440 
-1445 EKPVEEAEPIPPAQ
+1445 
-1459 VEEKPVEKEA
+1459 
-1469 EPIQPAQ
+1469 
-1476 VEEKPVEKEAEPIQ
+1476 
-1490 PAQVEKKPVEKEA
+1490 
-1503 EPIQPAQVEEKPVEE
+1503 
-1518 AEPIPPAQVEE
+1518 
-1529 KPVEKEAEPIPSA
+1529 
-1542 KVEEKPVEKEAEPIP
+1542 
-1557 PAQVEEKPV
+1557 
-1566 EKEAEPIPPAQ
+1566 
-1577 VEEKPV
+1577 
-1583 EEAEPIP
+1583 
-1590 PAQVEEKPVEK
+1590 
-1601 EAEPI
+1601 
-1606 PPAQVEEKP
+1606 
-1615 VEKEAEPIPPAQVEE
+1615 
-1630 KPVEK
+1630 
-1635 EAEPIPPAQL
+1635 
-1645 EEKPVEKEAEP
+1645 
-1656 IPPAQV
+1656 
-1662 EEKPVESEAVVK
+1662 
-1674 KVPEASP
+1674 
-1681 APPAAEPEN
+1681 
-1690 VSPERDYERTESET
+1690 
-1704 GVEPSPEVKADKS
+1704 
-1717 VSPSPFE
+1717 
-1724 KKVPEQLPEPEPQ
+1724 
-1737 SAKVDQIPPQE
+1737 
-1748 AVEAPAPVV
+1748 
-1757 EKKTD
+1757 
-1762 ETETEAGAE
+1762 
-1771 RVGQKDEN
+1771 
-1779 LTSVDTKVEPEPTAD
+1779 
-1794 NKAEKAQD
+1794 
-1802 MSTPPVSEAKEQEKV
+1802 
-1817 KAEHLERA
+1817 
-1825 IEAASLSSAAS
+1825 
-1836 EPQAP
+1836 
-1841 ENVSEEKPT
+1841 
-1850 QEGKEAGSIAENK
+1850 
-1863 QEVSIAE
+1863 
-1870 TPVVEPDTLV
+1870 
-1880 PVVGEQDEDK
+1880 
-1890 PLNEVKSMPE
+1890 
-1900 IQGIIEAE
+1900 
-1908 LDAVGEA
+1908 
-1915 TLKDPGEKNTVAK
+1915 
-1928 DISPTSPSDL
+1928 
-1938 AKLESTVLPILEAQ
+1938 
-1952 ATQPKDNSDKL
+1952 
-1963 TDSLKTRRK
+1963 
-1972 LVVLPLSPESP
+1972 
-1983 STEDDPELSEKKDAS
+1983 
-1998 AKKKLL
+1998 
-2004 VPTDIRGDS
+2004 
-2013 LEDSSESLGKD
+2013 
-2024 SPVSG
+2024 
-2029 DDEDLIRKQIM
+2029 
-2040 EMSENEDASP
+2040 
-2050 SDEEN
+2050 
-2055 LIRQKIRDHE
+2055 
-2065 RKRLEQEKGEGKERS
+2065 
-2080 AMAKGRRLLK
+2080 
-2090 KNTISPEDEDERKIS
+2090 
-2105 LDKPDKAWKEGSE
+2105 
-2118 PKVSDSQE
+2118 
-2126 GEQPSADRVVAV
+2126 
-2138 RQFRTIELN
+2138 
-2147 TTTNPVRIPG
+2147 
-2157 TSDDGELEMESLTNS
+2157 
-2172 PDDRSRGDG
+2172 
-2181 SSSLHASSFTPG
+2181 
-2193 TSPTSLSSL
+2193 
-2202 DEDSDSS
+2202 
-2209 SPSRM
+2209 
-2214 HSGEG
+2214 
-2219 KQHRKAKHRQQGQG
+2219 
-2233 LPTIEDSSEEEEL
+2233 
-2246 REEEELLREQEKQKG
+2246 
-2261 SGKKSKKDKEE
+2261 
-2272 IRAQR
+2272 
-2277 RRERPKTPPSNL
+2277 
-2289 SPIEDASPTE
+2289 
-2299 ELRQEAEM
+2299 
-2307 EEFRRSSLSDF
+2307 
-2318 SPSIESEPEGV
+2318 
-2329 EINAAKIAAVQK
+2329 
-2341 VYQLPT
+2341 
-2347 SVSLYSPTAD
+2347 
-2357 QGANKSPE
+2357 
-2365 KRALKTADEAYEEIM
+2365 
-2380 LKAKTPTKEK
+2380 
-2390 VDTPLGKESL
+2390 
-2400 YGGMLIED
+2400 
-2408 YAFESLV
+2408 
-2415 DGNGK
+2415 
-2420 KVQQQEPEKISVPA
+2420 
-2434 QPKILRS
+2434 
-2441 PDEVYEDMMEKKKEF
+2441 
-2456 MQLEQELKKAQSVS
+2456 
-2470 DRPTPEIVL
+2470 
-2479 QPTEPT
+2479 
-2485 SSRSVTVTIGK
+2485 
-2496 DGKPLLDAE
+2496 
-2505 AAYEELMKKVL
+2505 
-2516 TPGTSPTQQGPDISG
+2516 
-2531 AAPGGEFE
+2531 
-2539 GTESRRALRPIPDLR
+2539 
-2554 VTQCSSG
+2554 
-2561 EEDADEE
+2561 
-2568 ATETKSQDKPKTS
+2568 
-2581 SDNPKAD
+2581 
-2588 QAPLTAAA
+2588 
-2596 ETESKSVAC
+2596 
-2605 KVPSSTTSDQPQ
+2605 
-2617 THIESSQTDQP
+2617 
-2628 LDITQQD
+2628 
-2635 VMDLSSMKS
+2635 
-2644 SAPAVASVSPLPTV
+2644 
-2658 PQYTPTVHSVVST
+2658 
-2671 TPPVPPKPAI
+2671 
-2681 LHRALSQEKAD
+2681 
-2692 IPEPPPL
+2692 
-2699 PPPTMP
+2699 MP
-2705 KPSVYPRKPPIPLPS
+2705 KPSVYPRKPPVPLPS

-2847 PSQPS
+2847 PSQPN

-2875 QPPPQPQTQ
+2875 QPPPQTQTQ

-2903 RVPLAFTRITE
+2903 RMPLAFTRITE

-2996 QSPQGYQP
+2996 QSLQGYQP

-3012 MKVNSASAMKVVDLS
+3012 MKVNSESAMKVVDLS

-3033 QSLATDINGRQTS
+3033 QSLATDISGRQTS
-3046 AVQSLVVNL
+3046 AVQSPVVNL

-3118 TTSNNAEIPMNL
+3118 TTSNNAEIPINL
-3130 SVGPGTGLGTFQT
+3130 SLGPGTGLGSFQP

-3149 TPAPGCVANGLSS
+3149 TPAPGCVANGLSV

-3192 VMAVITEEDGKPVD
+3192 VTAVITEEDGKPVD
-3206 LTAGRRAICCDVV
+3206 LTAGRRAVCCDVV

-3410 FISSTSADDQGDVPL
+3410 FISTTSADDQEDVPL

-3434 STSAALTTKTVTLAL
+3434 STSVALSTKTVTLAL

-3673 GGQTSDMSIQAHS
+3673 GGQTSDISIQAHS

-3691 TDSAGNVRMDARME
+3691 TDSAGNVRMDTRME

-3778 IRGSTDPTKVSPI
+3778 IRGSTDPTKVSPT

-3820 SFQYGDGYSGKSS
+3820 SFQYGEGSSGKSS

-3856 EATAAGQTANSTGSA
+3856 EATAAGQTAYSTGSA

-3964 NIRETQSGRGSGED
+3964 NIRETRSGRGSGED
-3978 EEMGSHGLE
+3978 DEMGSHGLE

-4031 YQSPQP
+4031 YQSPQS

-4043 YSSVPSLASSQ
+4043 YSSVPSLSSSQ

-4085 VISRQPDP
+4085 IISRQPDP

-4142 HHSPRSYILLED
+4142 HHTPRSYVLLED

-4291 KQLPASMLYQKNKAP
+4291 KQLPASMLYQKHKAP
-4306 LTDLKV
+4306 LTDPKV
-4312 SKYSSMQDSRSLE
+4312 SKYSSMQDGRSLE

-4451 GGRGRIPIVA
+4451 GGRGRIPILA

-4511 HLRDEPTRGRGYV
+4511 HLREEPTRGRGYV

-4530 CTMSDGEAYHL
+4530 GTMSDGEAYHL

-4547 WFDKPHEGRPENGQG
+4547 WFDKPREGRPENGQG
-4562 PDRRQVTPTH
+4562 PDRRQ
-4572 PRTHGTSHKF
+4572 F

-4624 KEVPGTNGDI
+4624 KEVPGTNGHI

-4663 GLPLTGKTY
+4663 ELPLTGMTY

-4690 RLDLNMLADS
+4690 RL
-4700 EGSQHLDLPDQRK
+4700 
-4713 PGDRPPRSPG
+4713 PPRSPG

-4752 TTGGEKGPHSAIS
+4752 TVGGEKGPHSAIS
-4765 GAASAASSAIQSPG
+4765 GAASATSSAIQSPG

-4792 SKSADAVKTQSHP
+4792 SKTQSHP

-4851 PGRGQVMVVQN
+4851 PGRG
-4862 ASAENKRRSKQAGQS
+4862 AENKRRSKQAGQS

-4912 SNNFLGE
+4912 SNDFLGE

-4959 SPKPPSQHASPKT
+4959 SPKPPSQH
-4972 PAHGNQDSPK
+4972 

-5036 PRKSARQHQQDGDG
+5036 PRKSARQHQQDGAG

-5069 PISYPPA
+5069 PT
-5076 QRGRLS
+5076 R
-5082 LRHHRHTIVGVLT
+5082 
-5095 IQKAQSD
+5095 
-5102 SLPAPPGPA
+5102 
-5111 ASANRSQADGRHM
+5111 
-5124 TFRKAMSEE
+5124 
-5133 RPQREGAQPGRSG
+5133 PGRSG

-5161 SAYSLLE
+5161 SAHSLLE
-5168 DEGGTNAVDSAI
+5168 DEGGTN
-5180 FQVPRFG
+5180 
-5187 KIPNG
+5187 
-5192 TDVMMSPMGHMDSEG
+5192 
-5207 KTQVMGEIK
+5207 TQVMGEIK

>member
-80 PQQPGVGPSGRL
+80 PQQPRVGPSVRL

-131 SEKKTG
+131 PEKKTG

-230 RPTGHGPPGQQG
+230 RPTGQGPLGQQGPRTPGPGQGPRPPGQQGPRPTGQGPPGQQG
-242 PRTPGPGQVPRP
+242 PRTPGPGQGPRP

-276 GQGPPGQQGPRPSGQ
+276 VSGQGPPGQQGPRP
-291 GPPGQKGPRPPGQG
+291 PGQVP
-305 PPGQQGPRA
+305 
-314 PVSGQGH
+314 

-341 PPGPGAQPGGP
+341 APGPGAQPGGP
-352 AKAGGPPGP
+352 AKAGGLPGP

-372 CPLCKSTQLNVGS
+372 CPLCKTTQLNVGS
-385 KEPPNYSN
+385 KEPPNFSN

-436 MGRGSAPPS
+436 MGKGSAPPS
-445 PSRKDPDKDGKKPN
+445 PSRKDPGKDGKKPN

-550 PDRAKAAAGPQK
+550 PDRAKAAAGTQK

-611 DSVDEKAGSPADSP
+611 DSVDSVDDKAGSPADSP
-625 AGSPPDSPFSA
+625 AGSPAGSPPESPFSA
-636 PCSPL
+636 PGSPL

-697 PLTMATGSGA
+697 PLTTATGSGA

-789 TPPASPANVP
+789 TPPASPAKVP
-799 ASPAAAAAA
+799 DSPAAAA
-808 SPLARSLSVT
+808 SPLTGSPSVT
-818 QAEAAAAA
+818 QVEAAAA

-833 PMSKVVAERTPP
+833 PISKVVAERTPP
-845 QTPDSAS
+845 QTPDAAS

-865 TPPPDSVPE
+865 TPPSDSVPE
-874 EKEPEQAETME
+874 EKESEQADTVE
-885 AISETILDEPVPE
+885 AISETILDEPVTESVVESAVEASVVEKEPEQAEAIEAISESIRAEPVPE

-903 TVEAPA
+903 IVEASV

-929 EPVPESVVEST
+929 EPVPESVAES
-940 VETPAVEK
+940 AVEASVVEK
-948 DPEQA
+948 EPEQA
-953 EAMEAISETMLD
+953 EAIEAISECIRA

-975 TVETP
+975 TI
-980 AVEKDPEQAEAMEAI
+980 EA
-995 SETMLDEPV
+995 
-1004 PESVVEST
+1004 SV
-1012 VETPAVEKDPEQAEA
+1012 VEKDPEQAEA

-1045 ESAVEAPA
+1045 ESAVEAPE

-1068 SPPDTTQAESDFQ
+1068 SPPNTTQAESDFQ

-1110 SPDTVQSESTA
+1110 SPDKVQSESTP
-1121 EEISPAPSAGSEK
+1121 EEISPAPSAGREK
-1134 EEPILE
+1134 EELILE

-1180 VVTEEEGKAVVI
+1180 AVTEEEGKAVMI
-1192 EEEPSQPPKAE
+1192 EEKPSQPPKAE
-1203 ETAPTTP
+1203 EKAPTPP
-1210 AVTEQQEK
+1210 AVTEQEEK

-1231 PPTEVSSVHTGP
+1231 PPTEVFSVHTGP
-1243 VAESS
+1243 IAESS
-1248 AVETAVETKMP
+1248 DVAAKMPEVAPAP

-1305 TPPVVAENEQPKE
+1305 TPPVVAENEQPKV

-1336 LITDKVEEKP
+1336 LVTAK
-1346 VEKEAEPIPP
+1346 
-1356 AQVEEK
+1356 
-1362 PVEKEAEPIQ
+1362 
-1372 PAQVEEKP
+1372 
-1380 VEKEAEPIQ
+1380 
-1389 PAQVEKKPVEK
+1389 VEKKPVEK
-1400 EAEPIP
+1400 EEEPIP
-1406 PAQVEEKPV
+1406 PAHIEDKPV
-1415 EKEAEPIQPAQVEE
+1415 EKEEESIQPAQVED
-1429 KPVEKEAEPIQ
+1429 
-1440 PAQVE
+1440 
-1445 EKPVEEAEPIPPAQ
+1445 KPVEEAEPIPPAQ
-1459 VEEKPVEKEA
+1459 VEEKPIEEA
-1469 EPIQPAQ
+1469 EPIQPAHVEDKPIEKEEESIQPAQ
-1476 VEEKPVEKEAEPIQ
+1476 VEEKPVEKEEESFQPAQVEEKPIEEAEPIQ
-1490 PAQVEKKPVEKEA
+1490 PAHVEDKPIEKE
-1503 EPIQPAQVEEKPVEE
+1503 EESIQPAQVEEKPVEKEEESFQTAQVEEKPIEE
-1518 AEPIPPAQVEE
+1518 AGPIPPAQVEE
-1529 KPVEKEAEPIPSA
+1529 KTVE
-1542 KVEEKPVEKEAEPIP
+1542 
-1557 PAQVEEKPV
+1557 
-1566 EKEAEPIPPAQ
+1566 EAEPIPPAQ

-1590 PAQVEEKPVEK
+1590 PVQVEEKPVE
-1601 EAEPI
+1601 EAEAI
-1606 PPAQVEEKP
+1606 QPAQV
-1615 VEKEAEPIPPAQVEE
+1615 
-1630 KPVEK
+1630 
-1635 EAEPIPPAQL
+1635 

-1704 GVEPSPEVKADKS
+1704 VVEPSPEVKAEES

-1724 KKVPEQLPEPEPQ
+1724 KKVTEQLPEPEPQ
-1737 SAKVDQIPPQE
+1737 SAKVDQIPPQG

-1757 EKKTD
+1757 EKNTN

-1794 NKAEKAQD
+1794 NKAEKTQD
-1802 MSTPPVSEAKEQEKV
+1802 ESTAPASEAKEEEKV
-1817 KAEHLERA
+1817 KAEHLEQA
-1825 IEAASLSSAAS
+1825 TEAASLSSAAS

-1850 QEGKEAGSIAENK
+1850 QEGKVAESIAENK

-1870 TPVVEPDTLV
+1870 SRVPAPTVCHEKEVQEKELSKDESKQTPKTDSVSESIQPEEEKVVVSPPVVSEKQEHFSVSEVKAVSDRQGSVEEKTIPEQTKISETVSENESIAPAPVVEPDTLV

-1890 PLNEVKSMPE
+1890 PLNEEK
-1900 IQGIIEAE
+1900 IIEAE

-1915 TLKDPGEKNTVAK
+1915 TLKDPGEKNTIAK
-1928 DISPTSPSDL
+1928 DSSPTSPSDL

-1972 LVVLPLSPESP
+1972 LEVLALSPESP

-2029 DDEDLIRKQIM
+2029 DDEDFIRKQIM

-2055 LIRQKIRDHE
+2055 LIRRKIRDHE
-2065 RKRLEQEKGEGKERS
+2065 RKRMEQEKGEGKERS

-2090 KNTISPEDEDERKIS
+2090 KNTISPEDEDEQKIS
-2105 LDKPDKAWKEGSE
+2105 LDKLDKAWKEGSE

-2126 GEQPSADRVVAV
+2126 GEQPSADRVVTV

-2147 TTTNPVRIPG
+2147 TTTTPVRIPG

-2365 KRALKTADEAYEEIM
+2365 KRALKTADEAYEDIM

-2390 VDTPLGKESL
+2390 VDTPPGKESL

-2408 YAFESLV
+2408 YAYESLV

-2420 KVQQQEPEKISVPA
+2420 KVQQREPEKISVPA

-2485 SSRSVTVTIGK
+2485 RSTSVTVTIGK

-2505 AAYEELMKKVL
+2505 ATYEELMKKVL

-2568 ATETKSQDKPKTS
+2568 ATETKSQDMPKTS
-2581 SDNPKAD
+2581 SDIPKAD

-2596 ETESKSVAC
+2596 ESKSVAS
-2605 KVPSSTTSDQPQ
+2605 KVTPSKTSDQPQ
-2617 THIESSQTDQP
+2617 TQFETSQADQP

-2658 PQYTPTVHSVVST
+2658 PQYTPTVPSVVST

-2681 LHRALSQEKAD
+2681 LHRALSQEKVD

-2705 KPSVYPRKPPIPLPS
+2705 KPSVYPRKPPVPLPS

-2741 PHVPPPVPPKPA
+2741 PHIPPPVPPKPA

-2774 KPVSQPGSPAHIQ
+2774 KPGSQPGSPAHIQ

-2847 PSQPS
+2847 PSQPN

-2875 QPPPQPQTQ
+2875 QPPPQSQTQ

-2903 RVPLAFTRITE
+2903 RMPLAFTRITE

-2985 ISLEK
+2985 ISLKK

-3012 MKVNSASAMKVVDLS
+3012 MKVNSESAMKVVDLS

-3033 QSLATDINGRQTS
+3033 QSLATDISGRQTS
-3046 AVQSLVVNL
+3046 AVQSPVVNL

-3118 TTSNNAEIPMNL
+3118 TTSNNAEIPINL
-3130 SVGPGTGLGTFQT
+3130 SLGPGTGLGSFQP

-3149 TPAPGCVANGLSS
+3149 TPALGCVANGLSS

-3192 VMAVITEEDGKPVD
+3192 VTAVITEEDGKPVD
-3206 LTAGRRAICCDVV
+3206 LTAGRRAVCCDVV

-3410 FISSTSADDQGDVPL
+3410 FISTTSADNQGDVAL

-3434 STSAALTTKTVTLAL
+3434 STSVALSTKTVTLAL
-3449 ERLDSYTDASL
+3449 ERLDSYTDSSL

-3673 GGQTSDMSIQAHS
+3673 GGQTSDISIQAHS

-3691 TDSAGNVRMDARME
+3691 TDSAGNVRMDTRME

-3719 PTPLEIEQSGHL
+3719 PTPLEIEQFGHL

-3778 IRGSTDPTKVSPI
+3778 IRGSTDPTKVSPT

-3820 SFQYGDGYSGKSS
+3820 SFQYGDGSSGKSS

-3856 EATAAGQTANSTGSA
+3856 EATAAGQTAYSTGSA

-3964 NIRETQSGRGSGED
+3964 NIRETRSGRGSGED
-3978 EEMGSHGLE
+3978 DEMGSHGLE

-4031 YQSPQP
+4031 YQSPQS

-4043 YSSVPSLASSQ
+4043 YSSVPSLSSSQ

-4085 VISRQPDP
+4085 IISRQPDP

-4142 HHSPRSYILLED
+4142 HHTPRSYVLLED

-4251 HNYYGTPSSGV
+4251 HNYYGTPSLGV

-4291 KQLPASMLYQKNKAP
+4291 KQLPASMLYQKQKAP
-4306 LTDLKV
+4306 LTDPKV
-4312 SKYSSMQDSRSLE
+4312 SKYSSMQDGRSVE

-4451 GGRGRIPIVA
+4451 GGRGRIPILA

-4511 HLRDEPTRGRGYV
+4511 HLREEPTRGRGYV

-4530 CTMSDGEAYHL
+4530 GTMSDGEALSDSMLALNRDDHRQSHENIPNAYHL
-4541 RREETD
+4541 RLEETD
-4547 WFDKPHEGRPENGQG
+4547 WFDKPHEGRLENGQG
-4562 PDRRQVTPTH
+4562 PDRR
-4572 PRTHGTSHKF
+4572 
-4582 PVCVSQ
+4582 Q

-4624 KEVPGTNGDI
+4624 KEVPGTNGHI

-4663 GLPLTGKTY
+4663 ELPLTGKTY
-4672 EEVQGLVV
+4672 EEVQVLVV

-4700 EGSQHLDLPDQRK
+4700 EGSQHLDLPDQSK

-4734 KVSQQQAPP
+4734 KVSLQQAPP

-4752 TTGGEKGPHSAIS
+4752 TVGGEKGPHSAIS
-4765 GAASAASSAIQSPG
+4765 GAASATSSAIQSPG

-4792 SKSADAVKTQSHP
+4792 SKSAEPVKTQSHP

-4824 VHVLQARNLA
+4824 VHVLQARNLS

-4912 SNNFLGE
+4912 SNDFLGE

-4959 SPKPPSQHASPKT
+4959 SPKPPSQHTSPKTPAHGNQDSPKPPSQHASPKT
-4972 PAHGNQDSPK
+4972 PAHGNQDPPK

-5036 PRKSARQHQQDGDG
+5036 PRKSARQHQQDGAG

-5069 PISYPPA
+5069 PT
-5076 QRGRLS
+5076 R
-5082 LRHHRHTIVGVLT
+5082 
-5095 IQKAQSD
+5095 
-5102 SLPAPPGPA
+5102 
-5111 ASANRSQADGRHM
+5111 
-5124 TFRKAMSEE
+5124 
-5133 RPQREGAQPGRSG
+5133 PGRSG

-5161 SAYSLLE
+5161 SAHSLLE

>member
-1 MGNEASL
+1 
-8 EGGEGVLAGLPEG
+8 
-21 LAPDGKG
+21 
-28 GFIRTSTG
+28 
-36 AQVDLSQLS
+36 
-45 EDDRKQLAAAMSR
+45 
-58 AQANKPGGAPAR
+58 
-70 RPSEADVQQR
+70 
-80 PQQPGVGPSGRL
+80 
-92 SKSRTVDAFG
+92 
-102 EGPTGRPAPG
+102 
-112 RSPSSLSLLESRFR
+112 
-126 QEPKD
+126 
-131 SEKKTG
+131 
-137 MFGSSFLSGA
+137 
-147 NPLNAVSSMTSQVSS
+147 
-162 GMSSMSSE
+162 
-170 VTSMGSGVNMPSFG
+170 
-184 LFDKEEKPGE
+184 
-194 KPQGGPPGPGSKGPQ
+194 
-209 QGGPRPPG
+209 
-217 PGQGP
+217 
-222 RPPGQQGP
+222 
-230 RPTGHGPPGQQG
+230 
-242 PRTPGPGQVPRP
+242 
-254 PGQQGPRPT
+254 
-263 GQGPP
+263 
-268 GQQGPRPP
+268 
-276 GQGPPGQQGPRPSGQ
+276 
-291 GPPGQKGPRPPGQG
+291 
-305 PPGQQGPRA
+305 
-314 PVSGQGH
+314 
-321 PGQQGPR
+321 
-328 PPGPGQGPPGQQG
+328 
-341 PPGPGAQPGGP
+341 
-352 AKAGGPPGP
+352 
-361 QGPGKP
+361 
-367 PGGGL
+367 
-372 CPLCKSTQLNVGS
+372 
-385 KEPPNYSN
+385 
-393 CTMCKNQV
+393 
-401 CSLCGFSPPDSEGKE
+401 
-416 WLCLNCQMQR
+416 
-426 AMGGMDDPPM
+426 
-436 MGRGSAPPS
+436 
-445 PSRKDPDKDGKKPN
+445 
-459 LLIKQQSISDRGL
+459 
-472 TPPTTPKQKSPGPS
+472 
-486 SPKGSPQP
+486 
-494 SPAKGKQESSFFGG
+494 
-508 LGGISLG
+508 
-515 GLTDVAKPPA
+515 
-525 AASQAAESITG
+525 
-536 TMFSGFGGFTGSAK
+536 
-550 PDRAKAAAGPQK
+550 
-562 TAESVTGKMFSGF
+562 
-575 GGFTETAK
+575 
-583 PPAAASQ
+583 
-590 MFGFGSSILSSATNL
+590 
-605 MTTDSV
+605 
-611 DSVDEKAGSPADSP
+611 
-625 AGSPPDSPFSA
+625 
-636 PCSPL
+636 
-641 GSPPDSPFS
+641 
-650 APGSPPDSDSPD
+650 
-662 TPPASKKAPKRAV
+662 
-675 SLLKDQK
+675 
-682 SIEADPSVEPLKAGE
+682 
-697 PLTMATGSGA
+697 
-707 QENCPL
+707 
-713 CKVELNVGSA
+713 
-723 DPPNYS
+723 
-729 NCTECKKSV
+729 
-738 CNLCGFNPT
+738 
-747 PHLGEKEWLCLNC
+747 
-760 QTQRALSG
+760 
-768 QLGDMPPPPSP
+768 
-779 VKKQLPTPTP
+779 
-789 TPPASPANVP
+789 
-799 ASPAAAAAA
+799 
-808 SPLARSLSVT
+808 
-818 QAEAAAAA
+818 
-826 KEDTQPL
+826 
-833 PMSKVVAERTPP
+833 
-845 QTPDSAS
+845 
-852 ANTDTTPIPPEHA
+852 
-865 TPPPDSVPE
+865 
-874 EKEPEQAETME
+874 
-885 AISETILDEPVPE
+885 
-898 SVVES
+898 
-903 TVEAPA
+903 
-909 VEKDPEQAEAMEAI
+909 
-923 SETMLD
+923 
-929 EPVPESVVEST
+929 
-940 VETPAVEK
+940 
-948 DPEQA
+948 
-953 EAMEAISETMLD
+953 
-965 EPVPESVVES
+965 
-975 TVETP
+975 
-980 AVEKDPEQAEAMEAI
+980 
-995 SETMLDEPV
+995 
-1004 PESVVEST
+1004 
-1012 VETPAVEKDPEQAEA
+1012 
-1027 MEAISETMLD
+1027 
-1037 EPVPESVA
+1037 
-1045 ESAVEAPA
+1045 
-1053 VDHPESM
+1053 
-1060 PEKVTEEQ
+1060 
-1068 SPPDTTQAESDFQ
+1068 
-1081 PAVVEEPVIAP
+1081 
-1092 PVENE
+1092 
-1097 SEKPVEAAPEPTP
+1097 
-1110 SPDTVQSESTA
+1110 
-1121 EEISPAPSAGSEK
+1121 
-1134 EEPILE
+1134 
-1140 KVLEEEA
+1140 
-1147 KPVEPEVIPTPET
+1147 
-1160 VTQETTVQPD
+1160 
-1170 QSPEP
+1170 
-1175 VPPAP
+1175 
-1180 VVTEEEGKAVVI
+1180 
-1192 EEEPSQPPKAE
+1192 
-1203 ETAPTTP
+1203 
-1210 AVTEQQEK
+1210 
-1218 PKEPEPQ
+1218 
-1225 ATTVEQ
+1225 
-1231 PPTEVSSVHTGP
+1231 
-1243 VAESS
+1243 
-1248 AVETAVETKMP
+1248 
-1259 PVKVVENSASAPE
+1259 
-1272 APNEPVED
+1272 
-1280 CASPKPAELE
+1280 
-1290 PVPSQKEEVPPAVEE
+1290 
-1305 TPPVVAENEQPKE
+1305 
-1318 VETVP
+1318 
-1323 QTEAVES
+1323 
-1330 VAPSPP
+1330 
-1336 LITDKVEEKP
+1336 
-1346 VEKEAEPIPP
+1346 
-1356 AQVEEK
+1356 
-1362 PVEKEAEPIQ
+1362 
-1372 PAQVEEKP
+1372 
-1380 VEKEAEPIQ
+1380 
-1389 PAQVEKKPVEK
+1389 
-1400 EAEPIP
+1400 
-1406 PAQVEEKPV
+1406 
-1415 EKEAEPIQPAQVEE
+1415 
-1429 KPVEKEAEPIQ
+1429 
-1440 PAQVE
+1440 
-1445 EKPVEEAEPIPPAQ
+1445 
-1459 VEEKPVEKEA
+1459 
-1469 EPIQPAQ
+1469 
-1476 VEEKPVEKEAEPIQ
+1476 
-1490 PAQVEKKPVEKEA
+1490 
-1503 EPIQPAQVEEKPVEE
+1503 
-1518 AEPIPPAQVEE
+1518 
-1529 KPVEKEAEPIPSA
+1529 
-1542 KVEEKPVEKEAEPIP
+1542 
-1557 PAQVEEKPV
+1557 
-1566 EKEAEPIPPAQ
+1566 
-1577 VEEKPV
+1577 
-1583 EEAEPIP
+1583 
-1590 PAQVEEKPVEK
+1590 
-1601 EAEPI
+1601 
-1606 PPAQVEEKP
+1606 
-1615 VEKEAEPIPPAQVEE
+1615 
-1630 KPVEK
+1630 
-1635 EAEPIPPAQL
+1635 
-1645 EEKPVEKEAEP
+1645 
-1656 IPPAQV
+1656 
-1662 EEKPVESEAVVK
+1662 
-1674 KVPEASP
+1674 
-1681 APPAAEPEN
+1681 
-1690 VSPERDYERTESET
+1690 
-1704 GVEPSPEVKADKS
+1704 
-1717 VSPSPFE
+1717 
-1724 KKVPEQLPEPEPQ
+1724 
-1737 SAKVDQIPPQE
+1737 
-1748 AVEAPAPVV
+1748 
-1757 EKKTD
+1757 
-1762 ETETEAGAE
+1762 
-1771 RVGQKDEN
+1771 
-1779 LTSVDTKVEPEPTAD
+1779 
-1794 NKAEKAQD
+1794 
-1802 MSTPPVSEAKEQEKV
+1802 
-1817 KAEHLERA
+1817 
-1825 IEAASLSSAAS
+1825 
-1836 EPQAP
+1836 
-1841 ENVSEEKPT
+1841 
-1850 QEGKEAGSIAENK
+1850 
-1863 QEVSIAE
+1863 
-1870 TPVVEPDTLV
+1870 
-1880 PVVGEQDEDK
+1880 
-1890 PLNEVKSMPE
+1890 
-1900 IQGIIEAE
+1900 
-1908 LDAVGEA
+1908 
-1915 TLKDPGEKNTVAK
+1915 
-1928 DISPTSPSDL
+1928 
-1938 AKLESTVLPILEAQ
+1938 
-1952 ATQPKDNSDKL
+1952 
-1963 TDSLKTRRK
+1963 
-1972 LVVLPLSPESP
+1972 
-1983 STEDDPELSEKKDAS
+1983 
-1998 AKKKLL
+1998 
-2004 VPTDIRGDS
+2004 
-2013 LEDSSESLGKD
+2013 
-2024 SPVSG
+2024 
-2029 DDEDLIRKQIM
+2029 
-2040 EMSENEDASP
+2040 
-2050 SDEEN
+2050 
-2055 LIRQKIRDHE
+2055 
-2065 RKRLEQEKGEGKERS
+2065 
-2080 AMAKGRRLLK
+2080 
-2090 KNTISPEDEDERKIS
+2090 
-2105 LDKPDKAWKEGSE
+2105 
-2118 PKVSDSQE
+2118 
-2126 GEQPSADRVVAV
+2126 
-2138 RQFRTIELN
+2138 
-2147 TTTNPVRIPG
+2147 
-2157 TSDDGELEMESLTNS
+2157 
-2172 PDDRSRGDG
+2172 
-2181 SSSLHASSFTPG
+2181 
-2193 TSPTSLSSL
+2193 
-2202 DEDSDSS
+2202 
-2209 SPSRM
+2209 
-2214 HSGEG
+2214 
-2219 KQHRKAKHRQQGQG
+2219 
-2233 LPTIEDSSEEEEL
+2233 
-2246 REEEELLREQEKQKG
+2246 
-2261 SGKKSKKDKEE
+2261 
-2272 IRAQR
+2272 
-2277 RRERPKTPPSNL
+2277 
-2289 SPIEDASPTE
+2289 
-2299 ELRQEAEM
+2299 
-2307 EEFRRSSLSDF
+2307 
-2318 SPSIESEPEGV
+2318 
-2329 EINAAKIAAVQK
+2329 
-2341 VYQLPT
+2341 
-2347 SVSLYSPTAD
+2347 
-2357 QGANKSPE
+2357 
-2365 KRALKTADEAYEEIM
+2365 
-2380 LKAKTPTKEK
+2380 
-2390 VDTPLGKESL
+2390 
-2400 YGGMLIED
+2400 
-2408 YAFESLV
+2408 
-2415 DGNGK
+2415 
-2420 KVQQQEPEKISVPA
+2420 
-2434 QPKILRS
+2434 
-2441 PDEVYEDMMEKKKEF
+2441 
-2456 MQLEQELKKAQSVS
+2456 
-2470 DRPTPEIVL
+2470 
-2479 QPTEPT
+2479 
-2485 SSRSVTVTIGK
+2485 
-2496 DGKPLLDAE
+2496 
-2505 AAYEELMKKVL
+2505 
-2516 TPGTSPTQQGPDISG
+2516 
-2531 AAPGGEFE
+2531 
-2539 GTESRRALRPIPDLR
+2539 
-2554 VTQCSSG
+2554 
-2561 EEDADEE
+2561 
-2568 ATETKSQDKPKTS
+2568 
-2581 SDNPKAD
+2581 
-2588 QAPLTAAA
+2588 
-2596 ETESKSVAC
+2596 
-2605 KVPSSTTSDQPQ
+2605 
-2617 THIESSQTDQP
+2617 
-2628 LDITQQD
+2628 
-2635 VMDLSSMKS
+2635 
-2644 SAPAVASVSPLPTV
+2644 
-2658 PQYTPTVHSVVST
+2658 
-2671 TPPVPPKPAI
+2671 
-2681 LHRALSQEKAD
+2681 
-2692 IPEPPPL
+2692 
-2699 PPPTMP
+2699 MP
-2705 KPSVYPRKPPIPLPS
+2705 KPSVYPRKPPVPLPS

-2847 PSQPS
+2847 PSQPN

-2875 QPPPQPQTQ
+2875 QPPPQTQTQ

-2903 RVPLAFTRITE
+2903 RMPLAFTRITE

-2996 QSPQGYQP
+2996 QSLQGYQP

-3012 MKVNSASAMKVVDLS
+3012 MKVNSESAMKVVDLS

-3033 QSLATDINGRQTS
+3033 QSLATDISGRQTS
-3046 AVQSLVVNL
+3046 AVQSPVVNL

-3118 TTSNNAEIPMNL
+3118 TTSNNAEIPINL
-3130 SVGPGTGLGTFQT
+3130 SLGPGTGLGSFQP

-3149 TPAPGCVANGLSS
+3149 TPAPGCVANGLSV

-3192 VMAVITEEDGKPVD
+3192 VTAVITEEDGKPVD
-3206 LTAGRRAICCDVV
+3206 LTAGRRAVCCDVV

-3410 FISSTSADDQGDVPL
+3410 FISTTSADDQEDVPL

-3434 STSAALTTKTVTLAL
+3434 STSVALSTKTVTLAL

-3673 GGQTSDMSIQAHS
+3673 GGQTSDISIQAHS

-3691 TDSAGNVRMDARME
+3691 TDSAGNVRMDTRME

-3778 IRGSTDPTKVSPI
+3778 IRGSTDPTKVSPT

-3820 SFQYGDGYSGKSS
+3820 SFQYGEGSSGKSS

-3856 EATAAGQTANSTGSA
+3856 EATAAGQTAYSTGSA

-3964 NIRETQSGRGSGED
+3964 NIRETRSGRGSGED
-3978 EEMGSHGLE
+3978 DEMGSHGLE

-4031 YQSPQP
+4031 YQSPQS

-4043 YSSVPSLASSQ
+4043 YSSVPSLSSSQ

-4085 VISRQPDP
+4085 IISRQPDP

-4142 HHSPRSYILLED
+4142 HHTPRSYVLLED

-4291 KQLPASMLYQKNKAP
+4291 KQLPASMLYQKHKAP
-4306 LTDLKV
+4306 LTDPKV
-4312 SKYSSMQDSRSLE
+4312 SKYSSMQDGRSLE

-4451 GGRGRIPIVA
+4451 GGRGRIPILA

-4511 HLRDEPTRGRGYV
+4511 HLREEPTRGRGYV

-4530 CTMSDGEAYHL
+4530 GTMSDGEAYHL

-4547 WFDKPHEGRPENGQG
+4547 WFDKPREGRPENGQG
-4562 PDRRQVTPTH
+4562 PDRRQ
-4572 PRTHGTSHKF
+4572 F

-4624 KEVPGTNGDI
+4624 KEVPGTNGHI

-4663 GLPLTGKTY
+4663 ELPLTGMTY

-4700 EGSQHLDLPDQRK
+4700 EGSQHLDLPDQSK

-4752 TTGGEKGPHSAIS
+4752 TVGGEKGPHSAIS
-4765 GAASAASSAIQSPG
+4765 GAASATSSAIQSPG

-4792 SKSADAVKTQSHP
+4792 SKTQSHP

-4851 PGRGQVMVVQN
+4851 PGRG
-4862 ASAENKRRSKQAGQS
+4862 AENKRRSKQAGQS

-4912 SNNFLGE
+4912 SNDFLGE

-4930 DNVPRWLP
+4930 DNVARWLP

-4959 SPKPPSQHASPKT
+4959 SPKPPSQHASPKPLPT
-4972 PAHGNQDSPK
+4972 
-4982 SSVIKSRS
+4982 
-4990 HGIFPDPAKD
+4990 
-5000 TQVPT
+5000 VPT

-5036 PRKSARQHQQDGDG
+5036 PRKSARQHQQDGAG

-5058 APAPQQQHRLQ
+5058 APAPQQQHRLHQ
-5069 PISYPPA
+5069 VKD
-5076 QRGRLS
+5076 
-5082 LRHHRHTIVGVLT
+5082 TN
-5095 IQKAQSD
+5095 K
-5102 SLPAPPGPA
+5102 
-5111 ASANRSQADGRHM
+5111 ASAAWPPRAHLFPLLS
-5124 TFRKAMSEE
+5124 
-5133 RPQREGAQPGRSG
+5133 
-5146 DAPVTAAS
+5146 S
-5154 LDSGLSG
+5154 LSCFLC
-5161 SAYSLLE
+5161 
-5168 DEGGTNAVDSAI
+5168 
-5180 FQVPRFG
+5180 
-5187 KIPNG
+5187 
-5192 TDVMMSPMGHMDSEG
+5192 

>member
-58 AQANKPGGAPAR
+58 AQTNKPGGAPAR

-80 PQQPGVGPSGRL
+80 PQQPGVGPSVRL

-131 SEKKTG
+131 PEKKTG

-230 RPTGHGPPGQQG
+230 RPTGQGPPGQQG
-242 PRTPGPGQVPRP
+242 PRTPGPGQGPRP

-305 PPGQQGPRA
+305 PPGQQGPRP
-314 PVSGQGH
+314 PVSGQGP

-682 SIEADPSVEPLKAGE
+682 SIEADPSMEPLKAGE

-808 SPLARSLSVT
+808 SPLGRSLSVT

-833 PMSKVVAERTPP
+833 PMSK
-845 QTPDSAS
+845 
-852 ANTDTTPIPPEHA
+852 
-865 TPPPDSVPE
+865 
-874 EKEPEQAETME
+874 
-885 AISETILDEPVPE
+885 
-898 SVVES
+898 
-903 TVEAPA
+903 
-909 VEKDPEQAEAMEAI
+909 
-923 SETMLD
+923 
-929 EPVPESVVEST
+929 
-940 VETPAVEK
+940 
-948 DPEQA
+948 
-953 EAMEAISETMLD
+953 
-965 EPVPESVVES
+965 
-975 TVETP
+975 
-980 AVEKDPEQAEAMEAI
+980 
-995 SETMLDEPV
+995 
-1004 PESVVEST
+1004 
-1012 VETPAVEKDPEQAEA
+1012 
-1027 MEAISETMLD
+1027 
-1037 EPVPESVA
+1037 
-1045 ESAVEAPA
+1045 
-1053 VDHPESM
+1053 
-1060 PEKVTEEQ
+1060 
-1068 SPPDTTQAESDFQ
+1068 
-1081 PAVVEEPVIAP
+1081 
-1092 PVENE
+1092 
-1097 SEKPVEAAPEPTP
+1097 
-1110 SPDTVQSESTA
+1110 
-1121 EEISPAPSAGSEK
+1121 
-1134 EEPILE
+1134 
-1140 KVLEEEA
+1140 
-1147 KPVEPEVIPTPET
+1147 
-1160 VTQETTVQPD
+1160 
-1170 QSPEP
+1170 
-1175 VPPAP
+1175 
-1180 VVTEEEGKAVVI
+1180 
-1192 EEEPSQPPKAE
+1192 
-1203 ETAPTTP
+1203 
-1210 AVTEQQEK
+1210 
-1218 PKEPEPQ
+1218 
-1225 ATTVEQ
+1225 
-1231 PPTEVSSVHTGP
+1231 
-1243 VAESS
+1243 
-1248 AVETAVETKMP
+1248 
-1259 PVKVVENSASAPE
+1259 
-1272 APNEPVED
+1272 
-1280 CASPKPAELE
+1280 
-1290 PVPSQKEEVPPAVEE
+1290 
-1305 TPPVVAENEQPKE
+1305 
-1318 VETVP
+1318 
-1323 QTEAVES
+1323 
-1330 VAPSPP
+1330 
-1336 LITDKVEEKP
+1336 
-1346 VEKEAEPIPP
+1346 
-1356 AQVEEK
+1356 
-1362 PVEKEAEPIQ
+1362 
-1372 PAQVEEKP
+1372 
-1380 VEKEAEPIQ
+1380 
-1389 PAQVEKKPVEK
+1389 
-1400 EAEPIP
+1400 
-1406 PAQVEEKPV
+1406 
-1415 EKEAEPIQPAQVEE
+1415 
-1429 KPVEKEAEPIQ
+1429 
-1440 PAQVE
+1440 
-1445 EKPVEEAEPIPPAQ
+1445 
-1459 VEEKPVEKEA
+1459 
-1469 EPIQPAQ
+1469 
-1476 VEEKPVEKEAEPIQ
+1476 
-1490 PAQVEKKPVEKEA
+1490 
-1503 EPIQPAQVEEKPVEE
+1503 
-1518 AEPIPPAQVEE
+1518 
-1529 KPVEKEAEPIPSA
+1529 
-1542 KVEEKPVEKEAEPIP
+1542 
-1557 PAQVEEKPV
+1557 
-1566 EKEAEPIPPAQ
+1566 
-1577 VEEKPV
+1577 
-1583 EEAEPIP
+1583 
-1590 PAQVEEKPVEK
+1590 
-1601 EAEPI
+1601 
-1606 PPAQVEEKP
+1606 
-1615 VEKEAEPIPPAQVEE
+1615 
-1630 KPVEK
+1630 
-1635 EAEPIPPAQL
+1635 
-1645 EEKPVEKEAEP
+1645 
-1656 IPPAQV
+1656 
-1662 EEKPVESEAVVK
+1662 
-1674 KVPEASP
+1674 
-1681 APPAAEPEN
+1681 
-1690 VSPERDYERTESET
+1690 
-1704 GVEPSPEVKADKS
+1704 
-1717 VSPSPFE
+1717 
-1724 KKVPEQLPEPEPQ
+1724 
-1737 SAKVDQIPPQE
+1737 
-1748 AVEAPAPVV
+1748 
-1757 EKKTD
+1757 
-1762 ETETEAGAE
+1762 
-1771 RVGQKDEN
+1771 
-1779 LTSVDTKVEPEPTAD
+1779 
-1794 NKAEKAQD
+1794 
-1802 MSTPPVSEAKEQEKV
+1802 
-1817 KAEHLERA
+1817 
-1825 IEAASLSSAAS
+1825 
-1836 EPQAP
+1836 
-1841 ENVSEEKPT
+1841 
-1850 QEGKEAGSIAENK
+1850 
-1863 QEVSIAE
+1863 
-1870 TPVVEPDTLV
+1870 
-1880 PVVGEQDEDK
+1880 
-1890 PLNEVKSMPE
+1890 
-1900 IQGIIEAE
+1900 
-1908 LDAVGEA
+1908 A

-2390 VDTPLGKESL
+2390 VDTPPGKESL

-2605 KVPSSTTSDQPQ
+2605 KVPPSTTSDQPQ

-2671 TPPVPPKPAI
+2671 TPPVPPKPAL

-2705 KPSVYPRKPPIPLPS
+2705 KPSVYPRKPPVPLPS

-3012 MKVNSASAMKVVDLS
+3012 MKVNSESAMKVVDLS

-3410 FISSTSADDQGDVPL
+3410 FISTTSADDQGDVPL

-3673 GGQTSDMSIQAHS
+3673 GGQTSDMPIQAHS

-3820 SFQYGDGYSGKSS
+3820 SFQYGDGSSGKSS

-3964 NIRETQSGRGSGED
+3964 NIRETRSGRGSGED

-4306 LTDLKV
+4306 LTDPKV

-4325 TDYTSYLGSSNVS
+4325 TDYTSYLGPSNVS

-4366 GSTLGANLAGSLNFG
+4366 GSTLGTNLAGSLNFG

-4530 CTMSDGEAYHL
+4530 CTMSDGEALSDSMLALNRDDPRQSHENIPNAYHL

-4562 PDRRQVTPTH
+4562 PDRR
-4572 PRTHGTSHKF
+4572 
-4582 PVCVSQ
+4582 Q

-4700 EGSQHLDLPDQRK
+4700 EGSQHLDLPDQSK

-4723 VDPKQLAAELQ
+4723 VDPMQLAAELQ

-4851 PGRGQVMVVQN
+4851 PGRG
-4862 ASAENKRRSKQAGQS
+4862 AENKRRSKQAGQS

-4912 SNNFLGE
+4912 SNDFLGE

-4959 SPKPPSQHASPKT
+4959 SPKPPSQHASPKTPAHGNQDSPKPPSQHASPKT

>member
-1 MGNEASL
+1 
-8 EGGEGVLAGLPEG
+8 
-21 LAPDGKG
+21 
-28 GFIRTSTG
+28 
-36 AQVDLSQLS
+36 
-45 EDDRKQLAAAMSR
+45 
-58 AQANKPGGAPAR
+58 
-70 RPSEADVQQR
+70 
-80 PQQPGVGPSGRL
+80 
-92 SKSRTVDAFG
+92 
-102 EGPTGRPAPG
+102 
-112 RSPSSLSLLESRFR
+112 
-126 QEPKD
+126 
-131 SEKKTG
+131 
-137 MFGSSFLSGA
+137 
-147 NPLNAVSSMTSQVSS
+147 
-162 GMSSMSSE
+162 
-170 VTSMGSGVNMPSFG
+170 
-184 LFDKEEKPGE
+184 
-194 KPQGGPPGPGSKGPQ
+194 
-209 QGGPRPPG
+209 
-217 PGQGP
+217 
-222 RPPGQQGP
+222 
-230 RPTGHGPPGQQG
+230 
-242 PRTPGPGQVPRP
+242 
-254 PGQQGPRPT
+254 
-263 GQGPP
+263 
-268 GQQGPRPP
+268 
-276 GQGPPGQQGPRPSGQ
+276 
-291 GPPGQKGPRPPGQG
+291 
-305 PPGQQGPRA
+305 
-314 PVSGQGH
+314 
-321 PGQQGPR
+321 
-328 PPGPGQGPPGQQG
+328 
-341 PPGPGAQPGGP
+341 
-352 AKAGGPPGP
+352 
-361 QGPGKP
+361 
-367 PGGGL
+367 
-372 CPLCKSTQLNVGS
+372 
-385 KEPPNYSN
+385 
-393 CTMCKNQV
+393 
-401 CSLCGFSPPDSEGKE
+401 
-416 WLCLNCQMQR
+416 
-426 AMGGMDDPPM
+426 
-436 MGRGSAPPS
+436 
-445 PSRKDPDKDGKKPN
+445 
-459 LLIKQQSISDRGL
+459 
-472 TPPTTPKQKSPGPS
+472 
-486 SPKGSPQP
+486 
-494 SPAKGKQESSFFGG
+494 
-508 LGGISLG
+508 
-515 GLTDVAKPPA
+515 
-525 AASQAAESITG
+525 
-536 TMFSGFGGFTGSAK
+536 
-550 PDRAKAAAGPQK
+550 
-562 TAESVTGKMFSGF
+562 
-575 GGFTETAK
+575 
-583 PPAAASQ
+583 
-590 MFGFGSSILSSATNL
+590 
-605 MTTDSV
+605 
-611 DSVDEKAGSPADSP
+611 
-625 AGSPPDSPFSA
+625 
-636 PCSPL
+636 
-641 GSPPDSPFS
+641 
-650 APGSPPDSDSPD
+650 
-662 TPPASKKAPKRAV
+662 
-675 SLLKDQK
+675 
-682 SIEADPSVEPLKAGE
+682 
-697 PLTMATGSGA
+697 
-707 QENCPL
+707 
-713 CKVELNVGSA
+713 
-723 DPPNYS
+723 
-729 NCTECKKSV
+729 
-738 CNLCGFNPT
+738 
-747 PHLGEKEWLCLNC
+747 
-760 QTQRALSG
+760 
-768 QLGDMPPPPSP
+768 
-779 VKKQLPTPTP
+779 
-789 TPPASPANVP
+789 
-799 ASPAAAAAA
+799 
-808 SPLARSLSVT
+808 
-818 QAEAAAAA
+818 
-826 KEDTQPL
+826 
-833 PMSKVVAERTPP
+833 
-845 QTPDSAS
+845 
-852 ANTDTTPIPPEHA
+852 
-865 TPPPDSVPE
+865 
-874 EKEPEQAETME
+874 
-885 AISETILDEPVPE
+885 
-898 SVVES
+898 
-903 TVEAPA
+903 
-909 VEKDPEQAEAMEAI
+909 
-923 SETMLD
+923 
-929 EPVPESVVEST
+929 
-940 VETPAVEK
+940 
-948 DPEQA
+948 
-953 EAMEAISETMLD
+953 
-965 EPVPESVVES
+965 
-975 TVETP
+975 
-980 AVEKDPEQAEAMEAI
+980 
-995 SETMLDEPV
+995 
-1004 PESVVEST
+1004 
-1012 VETPAVEKDPEQAEA
+1012 
-1027 MEAISETMLD
+1027 
-1037 EPVPESVA
+1037 
-1045 ESAVEAPA
+1045 
-1053 VDHPESM
+1053 
-1060 PEKVTEEQ
+1060 
-1068 SPPDTTQAESDFQ
+1068 
-1081 PAVVEEPVIAP
+1081 
-1092 PVENE
+1092 
-1097 SEKPVEAAPEPTP
+1097 
-1110 SPDTVQSESTA
+1110 
-1121 EEISPAPSAGSEK
+1121 
-1134 EEPILE
+1134 
-1140 KVLEEEA
+1140 
-1147 KPVEPEVIPTPET
+1147 
-1160 VTQETTVQPD
+1160 
-1170 QSPEP
+1170 
-1175 VPPAP
+1175 
-1180 VVTEEEGKAVVI
+1180 
-1192 EEEPSQPPKAE
+1192 
-1203 ETAPTTP
+1203 
-1210 AVTEQQEK
+1210 
-1218 PKEPEPQ
+1218 
-1225 ATTVEQ
+1225 
-1231 PPTEVSSVHTGP
+1231 
-1243 VAESS
+1243 
-1248 AVETAVETKMP
+1248 
-1259 PVKVVENSASAPE
+1259 
-1272 APNEPVED
+1272 
-1280 CASPKPAELE
+1280 
-1290 PVPSQKEEVPPAVEE
+1290 
-1305 TPPVVAENEQPKE
+1305 
-1318 VETVP
+1318 
-1323 QTEAVES
+1323 
-1330 VAPSPP
+1330 
-1336 LITDKVEEKP
+1336 
-1346 VEKEAEPIPP
+1346 
-1356 AQVEEK
+1356 
-1362 PVEKEAEPIQ
+1362 
-1372 PAQVEEKP
+1372 
-1380 VEKEAEPIQ
+1380 
-1389 PAQVEKKPVEK
+1389 
-1400 EAEPIP
+1400 
-1406 PAQVEEKPV
+1406 
-1415 EKEAEPIQPAQVEE
+1415 
-1429 KPVEKEAEPIQ
+1429 
-1440 PAQVE
+1440 
-1445 EKPVEEAEPIPPAQ
+1445 
-1459 VEEKPVEKEA
+1459 
-1469 EPIQPAQ
+1469 
-1476 VEEKPVEKEAEPIQ
+1476 
-1490 PAQVEKKPVEKEA
+1490 
-1503 EPIQPAQVEEKPVEE
+1503 
-1518 AEPIPPAQVEE
+1518 
-1529 KPVEKEAEPIPSA
+1529 
-1542 KVEEKPVEKEAEPIP
+1542 
-1557 PAQVEEKPV
+1557 
-1566 EKEAEPIPPAQ
+1566 
-1577 VEEKPV
+1577 
-1583 EEAEPIP
+1583 
-1590 PAQVEEKPVEK
+1590 
-1601 EAEPI
+1601 
-1606 PPAQVEEKP
+1606 
-1615 VEKEAEPIPPAQVEE
+1615 
-1630 KPVEK
+1630 
-1635 EAEPIPPAQL
+1635 
-1645 EEKPVEKEAEP
+1645 
-1656 IPPAQV
+1656 
-1662 EEKPVESEAVVK
+1662 
-1674 KVPEASP
+1674 
-1681 APPAAEPEN
+1681 
-1690 VSPERDYERTESET
+1690 
-1704 GVEPSPEVKADKS
+1704 
-1717 VSPSPFE
+1717 
-1724 KKVPEQLPEPEPQ
+1724 
-1737 SAKVDQIPPQE
+1737 
-1748 AVEAPAPVV
+1748 
-1757 EKKTD
+1757 
-1762 ETETEAGAE
+1762 
-1771 RVGQKDEN
+1771 
-1779 LTSVDTKVEPEPTAD
+1779 
-1794 NKAEKAQD
+1794 
-1802 MSTPPVSEAKEQEKV
+1802 
-1817 KAEHLERA
+1817 
-1825 IEAASLSSAAS
+1825 
-1836 EPQAP
+1836 
-1841 ENVSEEKPT
+1841 
-1850 QEGKEAGSIAENK
+1850 
-1863 QEVSIAE
+1863 
-1870 TPVVEPDTLV
+1870 
-1880 PVVGEQDEDK
+1880 
-1890 PLNEVKSMPE
+1890 
-1900 IQGIIEAE
+1900 
-1908 LDAVGEA
+1908 
-1915 TLKDPGEKNTVAK
+1915 
-1928 DISPTSPSDL
+1928 
-1938 AKLESTVLPILEAQ
+1938 
-1952 ATQPKDNSDKL
+1952 
-1963 TDSLKTRRK
+1963 
-1972 LVVLPLSPESP
+1972 
-1983 STEDDPELSEKKDAS
+1983 
-1998 AKKKLL
+1998 
-2004 VPTDIRGDS
+2004 
-2013 LEDSSESLGKD
+2013 
-2024 SPVSG
+2024 
-2029 DDEDLIRKQIM
+2029 
-2040 EMSENEDASP
+2040 
-2050 SDEEN
+2050 
-2055 LIRQKIRDHE
+2055 
-2065 RKRLEQEKGEGKERS
+2065 
-2080 AMAKGRRLLK
+2080 
-2090 KNTISPEDEDERKIS
+2090 
-2105 LDKPDKAWKEGSE
+2105 
-2118 PKVSDSQE
+2118 
-2126 GEQPSADRVVAV
+2126 
-2138 RQFRTIELN
+2138 
-2147 TTTNPVRIPG
+2147 
-2157 TSDDGELEMESLTNS
+2157 
-2172 PDDRSRGDG
+2172 
-2181 SSSLHASSFTPG
+2181 
-2193 TSPTSLSSL
+2193 
-2202 DEDSDSS
+2202 
-2209 SPSRM
+2209 
-2214 HSGEG
+2214 
-2219 KQHRKAKHRQQGQG
+2219 
-2233 LPTIEDSSEEEEL
+2233 
-2246 REEEELLREQEKQKG
+2246 
-2261 SGKKSKKDKEE
+2261 
-2272 IRAQR
+2272 
-2277 RRERPKTPPSNL
+2277 
-2289 SPIEDASPTE
+2289 
-2299 ELRQEAEM
+2299 
-2307 EEFRRSSLSDF
+2307 
-2318 SPSIESEPEGV
+2318 
-2329 EINAAKIAAVQK
+2329 
-2341 VYQLPT
+2341 
-2347 SVSLYSPTAD
+2347 
-2357 QGANKSPE
+2357 
-2365 KRALKTADEAYEEIM
+2365 
-2380 LKAKTPTKEK
+2380 
-2390 VDTPLGKESL
+2390 
-2400 YGGMLIED
+2400 
-2408 YAFESLV
+2408 
-2415 DGNGK
+2415 
-2420 KVQQQEPEKISVPA
+2420 
-2434 QPKILRS
+2434 
-2441 PDEVYEDMMEKKKEF
+2441 
-2456 MQLEQELKKAQSVS
+2456 
-2470 DRPTPEIVL
+2470 
-2479 QPTEPT
+2479 
-2485 SSRSVTVTIGK
+2485 
-2496 DGKPLLDAE
+2496 
-2505 AAYEELMKKVL
+2505 
-2516 TPGTSPTQQGPDISG
+2516 
-2531 AAPGGEFE
+2531 
-2539 GTESRRALRPIPDLR
+2539 
-2554 VTQCSSG
+2554 
-2561 EEDADEE
+2561 
-2568 ATETKSQDKPKTS
+2568 
-2581 SDNPKAD
+2581 
-2588 QAPLTAAA
+2588 
-2596 ETESKSVAC
+2596 
-2605 KVPSSTTSDQPQ
+2605 
-2617 THIESSQTDQP
+2617 
-2628 LDITQQD
+2628 
-2635 VMDLSSMKS
+2635 
-2644 SAPAVASVSPLPTV
+2644 
-2658 PQYTPTVHSVVST
+2658 
-2671 TPPVPPKPAI
+2671 
-2681 LHRALSQEKAD
+2681 
-2692 IPEPPPL
+2692 
-2699 PPPTMP
+2699 MP
-2705 KPSVYPRKPPIPLPS
+2705 KPSVYPRKPPVPLPS

-2847 PSQPS
+2847 PSQPN

-2875 QPPPQPQTQ
+2875 QPPPQTQTQ

-2903 RVPLAFTRITE
+2903 RMPLAFTRITE

-2996 QSPQGYQP
+2996 QSLQGYQP

-3012 MKVNSASAMKVVDLS
+3012 MKVNSESAMKVVDLS

-3033 QSLATDINGRQTS
+3033 QSLATDISGRQTS
-3046 AVQSLVVNL
+3046 AVQSPVVNL

-3118 TTSNNAEIPMNL
+3118 TTSNNAEIPINL
-3130 SVGPGTGLGTFQT
+3130 SLGPGTGLGSFQP

-3149 TPAPGCVANGLSS
+3149 TPAPGCVANGLSV

-3192 VMAVITEEDGKPVD
+3192 VTAVITEEDGKPVD
-3206 LTAGRRAICCDVV
+3206 LTAGRRAVCCDVV

-3410 FISSTSADDQGDVPL
+3410 FISTTSADDQEDVPL

-3434 STSAALTTKTVTLAL
+3434 STSVALSTKTVTLAL

-3673 GGQTSDMSIQAHS
+3673 GGQTSDISIQAHS

-3691 TDSAGNVRMDARME
+3691 TDSAGNVRMDTRME

-3778 IRGSTDPTKVSPI
+3778 IRGSTDPTKVSPT

-3820 SFQYGDGYSGKSS
+3820 SFQYGEGSSGKSS

-3856 EATAAGQTANSTGSA
+3856 EATAAGQTAYSTGSA

-3964 NIRETQSGRGSGED
+3964 NIRETRSGRGSGED
-3978 EEMGSHGLE
+3978 DEMGSHGLE

-4031 YQSPQP
+4031 YQSPQS

-4043 YSSVPSLASSQ
+4043 YSSVPSLSSSQ

-4085 VISRQPDP
+4085 IISRQPDP

-4142 HHSPRSYILLED
+4142 HHTPRSYVLLED

-4291 KQLPASMLYQKNKAP
+4291 KQLPASMLYQKHKAP
-4306 LTDLKV
+4306 LTDPKV
-4312 SKYSSMQDSRSLE
+4312 SKYSSMQDGRSLE

-4451 GGRGRIPIVA
+4451 GGRGRIPILA

-4511 HLRDEPTRGRGYV
+4511 HLREEPTRGRGYV

-4530 CTMSDGEAYHL
+4530 GTMSDGEAYHL

-4547 WFDKPHEGRPENGQG
+4547 WFDKPREGRPENGQG
-4562 PDRRQVTPTH
+4562 PDRRQ
-4572 PRTHGTSHKF
+4572 F

-4624 KEVPGTNGDI
+4624 KEVPGTNGHI

-4663 GLPLTGKTY
+4663 ELPLTGMTY

-4700 EGSQHLDLPDQRK
+4700 EGSQHLDLPDQSK

-4752 TTGGEKGPHSAIS
+4752 TVGGEKGPHSAIS
-4765 GAASAASSAIQSPG
+4765 GAASATSSAIQSPG

-4792 SKSADAVKTQSHP
+4792 SKTQSHP

-4834 PRDNNGYSDP
+4834 PRDNN
-4844 FVKVYLL
+4844 VCWIT
-4851 PGRGQVMVVQN
+4851 
-4862 ASAENKRRSKQAGQS
+4862 GQS

-4912 SNNFLGE
+4912 SNDFLGE

-4930 DNVPRWLP
+4930 DNVARWLP

-4959 SPKPPSQHASPKT
+4959 SPKPPSQHASPKPLPT
-4972 PAHGNQDSPK
+4972 
-4982 SSVIKSRS
+4982 
-4990 HGIFPDPAKD
+4990 
-5000 TQVPT
+5000 VPT

-5036 PRKSARQHQQDGDG
+5036 PRKSARQHQQDGAG

-5058 APAPQQQHRLQ
+5058 APAPQQQHRLHQ
-5069 PISYPPA
+5069 VKD
-5076 QRGRLS
+5076 
-5082 LRHHRHTIVGVLT
+5082 TN
-5095 IQKAQSD
+5095 K
-5102 SLPAPPGPA
+5102 
-5111 ASANRSQADGRHM
+5111 ASAAWPPRAHLFPLLSSLSCFLCFLFPFSFYFFPPPFLNLSYFWCLPYFPPL
-5124 TFRKAMSEE
+5124 T
-5133 RPQREGAQPGRSG
+5133 
-5146 DAPVTAAS
+5146 AS
-5154 LDSGLSG
+5154 LL
-5161 SAYSLLE
+5161 Y
-5168 DEGGTNAVDSAI
+5168 
-5180 FQVPRFG
+5180 VP
-5187 KIPNG
+5187 
-5192 TDVMMSPMGHMDSEG
+5192 TVC

>member
-1 MGNEASL
+1 
-8 EGGEGVLAGLPEG
+8 
-21 LAPDGKG
+21 
-28 GFIRTSTG
+28 
-36 AQVDLSQLS
+36 
-45 EDDRKQLAAAMSR
+45 
-58 AQANKPGGAPAR
+58 
-70 RPSEADVQQR
+70 
-80 PQQPGVGPSGRL
+80 
-92 SKSRTVDAFG
+92 
-102 EGPTGRPAPG
+102 
-112 RSPSSLSLLESRFR
+112 
-126 QEPKD
+126 
-131 SEKKTG
+131 
-137 MFGSSFLSGA
+137 
-147 NPLNAVSSMTSQVSS
+147 
-162 GMSSMSSE
+162 
-170 VTSMGSGVNMPSFG
+170 
-184 LFDKEEKPGE
+184 
-194 KPQGGPPGPGSKGPQ
+194 
-209 QGGPRPPG
+209 
-217 PGQGP
+217 
-222 RPPGQQGP
+222 
-230 RPTGHGPPGQQG
+230 
-242 PRTPGPGQVPRP
+242 
-254 PGQQGPRPT
+254 
-263 GQGPP
+263 
-268 GQQGPRPP
+268 
-276 GQGPPGQQGPRPSGQ
+276 
-291 GPPGQKGPRPPGQG
+291 
-305 PPGQQGPRA
+305 
-314 PVSGQGH
+314 
-321 PGQQGPR
+321 
-328 PPGPGQGPPGQQG
+328 
-341 PPGPGAQPGGP
+341 
-352 AKAGGPPGP
+352 
-361 QGPGKP
+361 
-367 PGGGL
+367 
-372 CPLCKSTQLNVGS
+372 
-385 KEPPNYSN
+385 
-393 CTMCKNQV
+393 
-401 CSLCGFSPPDSEGKE
+401 
-416 WLCLNCQMQR
+416 
-426 AMGGMDDPPM
+426 
-436 MGRGSAPPS
+436 
-445 PSRKDPDKDGKKPN
+445 
-459 LLIKQQSISDRGL
+459 
-472 TPPTTPKQKSPGPS
+472 
-486 SPKGSPQP
+486 
-494 SPAKGKQESSFFGG
+494 
-508 LGGISLG
+508 
-515 GLTDVAKPPA
+515 
-525 AASQAAESITG
+525 
-536 TMFSGFGGFTGSAK
+536 
-550 PDRAKAAAGPQK
+550 
-562 TAESVTGKMFSGF
+562 
-575 GGFTETAK
+575 
-583 PPAAASQ
+583 
-590 MFGFGSSILSSATNL
+590 
-605 MTTDSV
+605 
-611 DSVDEKAGSPADSP
+611 
-625 AGSPPDSPFSA
+625 
-636 PCSPL
+636 
-641 GSPPDSPFS
+641 
-650 APGSPPDSDSPD
+650 
-662 TPPASKKAPKRAV
+662 
-675 SLLKDQK
+675 
-682 SIEADPSVEPLKAGE
+682 
-697 PLTMATGSGA
+697 
-707 QENCPL
+707 
-713 CKVELNVGSA
+713 
-723 DPPNYS
+723 
-729 NCTECKKSV
+729 
-738 CNLCGFNPT
+738 
-747 PHLGEKEWLCLNC
+747 
-760 QTQRALSG
+760 
-768 QLGDMPPPPSP
+768 
-779 VKKQLPTPTP
+779 
-789 TPPASPANVP
+789 
-799 ASPAAAAAA
+799 
-808 SPLARSLSVT
+808 
-818 QAEAAAAA
+818 
-826 KEDTQPL
+826 
-833 PMSKVVAERTPP
+833 
-845 QTPDSAS
+845 
-852 ANTDTTPIPPEHA
+852 
-865 TPPPDSVPE
+865 
-874 EKEPEQAETME
+874 
-885 AISETILDEPVPE
+885 
-898 SVVES
+898 
-903 TVEAPA
+903 
-909 VEKDPEQAEAMEAI
+909 
-923 SETMLD
+923 
-929 EPVPESVVEST
+929 
-940 VETPAVEK
+940 
-948 DPEQA
+948 
-953 EAMEAISETMLD
+953 
-965 EPVPESVVES
+965 
-975 TVETP
+975 
-980 AVEKDPEQAEAMEAI
+980 
-995 SETMLDEPV
+995 
-1004 PESVVEST
+1004 
-1012 VETPAVEKDPEQAEA
+1012 
-1027 MEAISETMLD
+1027 
-1037 EPVPESVA
+1037 
-1045 ESAVEAPA
+1045 
-1053 VDHPESM
+1053 
-1060 PEKVTEEQ
+1060 
-1068 SPPDTTQAESDFQ
+1068 
-1081 PAVVEEPVIAP
+1081 
-1092 PVENE
+1092 
-1097 SEKPVEAAPEPTP
+1097 
-1110 SPDTVQSESTA
+1110 
-1121 EEISPAPSAGSEK
+1121 
-1134 EEPILE
+1134 
-1140 KVLEEEA
+1140 
-1147 KPVEPEVIPTPET
+1147 
-1160 VTQETTVQPD
+1160 
-1170 QSPEP
+1170 
-1175 VPPAP
+1175 
-1180 VVTEEEGKAVVI
+1180 
-1192 EEEPSQPPKAE
+1192 
-1203 ETAPTTP
+1203 
-1210 AVTEQQEK
+1210 
-1218 PKEPEPQ
+1218 
-1225 ATTVEQ
+1225 
-1231 PPTEVSSVHTGP
+1231 
-1243 VAESS
+1243 
-1248 AVETAVETKMP
+1248 
-1259 PVKVVENSASAPE
+1259 
-1272 APNEPVED
+1272 
-1280 CASPKPAELE
+1280 
-1290 PVPSQKEEVPPAVEE
+1290 
-1305 TPPVVAENEQPKE
+1305 
-1318 VETVP
+1318 
-1323 QTEAVES
+1323 
-1330 VAPSPP
+1330 
-1336 LITDKVEEKP
+1336 
-1346 VEKEAEPIPP
+1346 
-1356 AQVEEK
+1356 
-1362 PVEKEAEPIQ
+1362 
-1372 PAQVEEKP
+1372 
-1380 VEKEAEPIQ
+1380 
-1389 PAQVEKKPVEK
+1389 
-1400 EAEPIP
+1400 
-1406 PAQVEEKPV
+1406 
-1415 EKEAEPIQPAQVEE
+1415 
-1429 KPVEKEAEPIQ
+1429 
-1440 PAQVE
+1440 
-1445 EKPVEEAEPIPPAQ
+1445 
-1459 VEEKPVEKEA
+1459 
-1469 EPIQPAQ
+1469 
-1476 VEEKPVEKEAEPIQ
+1476 
-1490 PAQVEKKPVEKEA
+1490 
-1503 EPIQPAQVEEKPVEE
+1503 
-1518 AEPIPPAQVEE
+1518 
-1529 KPVEKEAEPIPSA
+1529 
-1542 KVEEKPVEKEAEPIP
+1542 
-1557 PAQVEEKPV
+1557 
-1566 EKEAEPIPPAQ
+1566 
-1577 VEEKPV
+1577 
-1583 EEAEPIP
+1583 
-1590 PAQVEEKPVEK
+1590 
-1601 EAEPI
+1601 
-1606 PPAQVEEKP
+1606 
-1615 VEKEAEPIPPAQVEE
+1615 
-1630 KPVEK
+1630 
-1635 EAEPIPPAQL
+1635 
-1645 EEKPVEKEAEP
+1645 
-1656 IPPAQV
+1656 
-1662 EEKPVESEAVVK
+1662 
-1674 KVPEASP
+1674 
-1681 APPAAEPEN
+1681 
-1690 VSPERDYERTESET
+1690 
-1704 GVEPSPEVKADKS
+1704 
-1717 VSPSPFE
+1717 
-1724 KKVPEQLPEPEPQ
+1724 
-1737 SAKVDQIPPQE
+1737 
-1748 AVEAPAPVV
+1748 
-1757 EKKTD
+1757 
-1762 ETETEAGAE
+1762 
-1771 RVGQKDEN
+1771 
-1779 LTSVDTKVEPEPTAD
+1779 
-1794 NKAEKAQD
+1794 
-1802 MSTPPVSEAKEQEKV
+1802 
-1817 KAEHLERA
+1817 
-1825 IEAASLSSAAS
+1825 
-1836 EPQAP
+1836 
-1841 ENVSEEKPT
+1841 
-1850 QEGKEAGSIAENK
+1850 
-1863 QEVSIAE
+1863 
-1870 TPVVEPDTLV
+1870 
-1880 PVVGEQDEDK
+1880 
-1890 PLNEVKSMPE
+1890 
-1900 IQGIIEAE
+1900 
-1908 LDAVGEA
+1908 
-1915 TLKDPGEKNTVAK
+1915 
-1928 DISPTSPSDL
+1928 
-1938 AKLESTVLPILEAQ
+1938 
-1952 ATQPKDNSDKL
+1952 
-1963 TDSLKTRRK
+1963 
-1972 LVVLPLSPESP
+1972 
-1983 STEDDPELSEKKDAS
+1983 
-1998 AKKKLL
+1998 
-2004 VPTDIRGDS
+2004 
-2013 LEDSSESLGKD
+2013 
-2024 SPVSG
+2024 
-2029 DDEDLIRKQIM
+2029 
-2040 EMSENEDASP
+2040 
-2050 SDEEN
+2050 
-2055 LIRQKIRDHE
+2055 
-2065 RKRLEQEKGEGKERS
+2065 
-2080 AMAKGRRLLK
+2080 
-2090 KNTISPEDEDERKIS
+2090 
-2105 LDKPDKAWKEGSE
+2105 
-2118 PKVSDSQE
+2118 
-2126 GEQPSADRVVAV
+2126 
-2138 RQFRTIELN
+2138 
-2147 TTTNPVRIPG
+2147 
-2157 TSDDGELEMESLTNS
+2157 
-2172 PDDRSRGDG
+2172 
-2181 SSSLHASSFTPG
+2181 
-2193 TSPTSLSSL
+2193 
-2202 DEDSDSS
+2202 
-2209 SPSRM
+2209 
-2214 HSGEG
+2214 
-2219 KQHRKAKHRQQGQG
+2219 
-2233 LPTIEDSSEEEEL
+2233 
-2246 REEEELLREQEKQKG
+2246 
-2261 SGKKSKKDKEE
+2261 
-2272 IRAQR
+2272 
-2277 RRERPKTPPSNL
+2277 
-2289 SPIEDASPTE
+2289 
-2299 ELRQEAEM
+2299 
-2307 EEFRRSSLSDF
+2307 
-2318 SPSIESEPEGV
+2318 
-2329 EINAAKIAAVQK
+2329 
-2341 VYQLPT
+2341 
-2347 SVSLYSPTAD
+2347 
-2357 QGANKSPE
+2357 
-2365 KRALKTADEAYEEIM
+2365 
-2380 LKAKTPTKEK
+2380 
-2390 VDTPLGKESL
+2390 
-2400 YGGMLIED
+2400 
-2408 YAFESLV
+2408 
-2415 DGNGK
+2415 
-2420 KVQQQEPEKISVPA
+2420 
-2434 QPKILRS
+2434 
-2441 PDEVYEDMMEKKKEF
+2441 
-2456 MQLEQELKKAQSVS
+2456 
-2470 DRPTPEIVL
+2470 
-2479 QPTEPT
+2479 
-2485 SSRSVTVTIGK
+2485 
-2496 DGKPLLDAE
+2496 
-2505 AAYEELMKKVL
+2505 
-2516 TPGTSPTQQGPDISG
+2516 
-2531 AAPGGEFE
+2531 
-2539 GTESRRALRPIPDLR
+2539 
-2554 VTQCSSG
+2554 
-2561 EEDADEE
+2561 
-2568 ATETKSQDKPKTS
+2568 
-2581 SDNPKAD
+2581 
-2588 QAPLTAAA
+2588 
-2596 ETESKSVAC
+2596 
-2605 KVPSSTTSDQPQ
+2605 
-2617 THIESSQTDQP
+2617 
-2628 LDITQQD
+2628 
-2635 VMDLSSMKS
+2635 
-2644 SAPAVASVSPLPTV
+2644 
-2658 PQYTPTVHSVVST
+2658 
-2671 TPPVPPKPAI
+2671 
-2681 LHRALSQEKAD
+2681 
-2692 IPEPPPL
+2692 
-2699 PPPTMP
+2699 MP
-2705 KPSVYPRKPPIPLPS
+2705 KPSVYPRKPPVPLPS
-2720 QAIIRSEHVAMTT
+2720 QAIIRSEHVVMTT

-2762 RPGENVKPPLAP
+2762 RPGENIKPPLAP
-2774 KPVSQPGSPAHIQ
+2774 KPVSQHGSPAHIQ

-2884 YQPQP
+2884 YQSHP

-3012 MKVNSASAMKVVDLS
+3012 MKVNSESAMKVVDLS

-3046 AVQSLVVNL
+3046 AVQSPVVNL

-3192 VMAVITEEDGKPVD
+3192 VTAVITEEDGKPVD
-3206 LTAGRRAICCDVV
+3206 LTAGRRAVCCDVV

-3256 NMRGFGGIKPS
+3256 NMRGFGCIKPS

-3334 KGAVGTHFG
+3334 NGAVGTHFG

-3357 SVSVPIPSTYAIT
+3357 SVSVPIPSPYAIT

-3395 SLSTLQNQPMTRSHS
+3395 SLSTLQNQPMTRSNS
-3410 FISSTSADDQGDVPL
+3410 FISTTSADDQGDVPL

-3434 STSAALTTKTVTLAL
+3434 STSTALTTKTVTLAL

-3579 RKMYPGEVLLGHG
+3579 RKMYPVEVLLGHG

-3731 RADPSSLQ
+3731 RADLSSLQ

-3778 IRGSTDPTKVSPI
+3778 IRGSTDPTKVSPT

-3812 TGEERASS
+3812 TGEEKASS

-3856 EATAAGQTANSTGSA
+3856 EATAAGQTAYSTGSA

-3964 NIRETQSGRGSGED
+3964 NIRETRSGRGSGED

-4031 YQSPQP
+4031 YQSPQS

-4043 YSSVPSLASSQ
+4043 YSSVPSLSSSQ

-4142 HHSPRSYILLED
+4142 HHTPRSYVLLED

-4291 KQLPASMLYQKNKAP
+4291 KQLPASMLYQKHKAP
-4306 LTDLKV
+4306 LTDPKV
-4312 SKYSSMQDSRSLE
+4312 SKYSSMQDGRSLE

-4416 PSSSSLRLK
+4416 LSSSSLRLK

-4511 HLRDEPTRGRGYV
+4511 HLREEPTRGRGYV

-4530 CTMSDGEAYHL
+4530 GTMSDCEAYHL
-4541 RREETD
+4541 QREETD
-4547 WFDKPHEGRPENGQG
+4547 WFDKPREGRPENGQG
-4562 PDRRQVTPTH
+4562 PDRRQ
-4572 PRTHGTSHKF
+4572 F

-4700 EGSQHLDLPDQRK
+4700 EGSQHLDLPDQNK

-4752 TTGGEKGPHSAIS
+4752 TVGGEKGPHSAIS
-4765 GAASAASSAIQSPG
+4765 GTASATSSAIQSPG

-4792 SKSADAVKTQSHP
+4792 SKSAEAVKTQSHP

-4851 PGRGQVMVVQN
+4851 PGRG
-4862 ASAENKRRSKQAGQS
+4862 AENKRRSKQAGQS

-4912 SNNFLGE
+4912 SNDFLGE

-4953 AQGRQH
+4953 
-4959 SPKPPSQHASPKT
+4959 
-4972 PAHGNQDSPK
+4972 DSPK

-5058 APAPQQQHRLQ
+5058 APASQQQHRLQ
-5069 PISYPPA
+5069 PS
-5076 QRGRLS
+5076 
-5082 LRHHRHTIVGVLT
+5082 
-5095 IQKAQSD
+5095 K
-5102 SLPAPPGPA
+5102 
-5111 ASANRSQADGRHM
+5111 
-5124 TFRKAMSEE
+5124 
-5133 RPQREGAQPGRSG
+5133 RP
-5146 DAPVTAAS
+5146 AS

-5168 DEGGTNAVDSAI
+5168 DEGGTN
-5180 FQVPRFG
+5180 
-5187 KIPNG
+5187 
-5192 TDVMMSPMGHMDSEG
+5192 
-5207 KTQVMGEIK
+5207 TQVMGEIK

>member
-58 AQANKPGGAPAR
+58 AQTNKPGGAPAR

-80 PQQPGVGPSGRL
+80 PQQPGVGPSVRL

-131 SEKKTG
+131 PEKKTG

-194 KPQGGPPGPGSKGPQ
+194 KSQGGPPGPGSKGPQ

-230 RPTGHGPPGQQG
+230 RPTGQGPPGQQG
-242 PRTPGPGQVPRP
+242 PRTPGPGQGPRP

-305 PPGQQGPRA
+305 PPGQQGPRP
-314 PVSGQGH
+314 PVSGQGP

-625 AGSPPDSPFSA
+625 AGSPAGSPPDSPFSA

-808 SPLARSLSVT
+808 SPLGRSLSVT

-833 PMSKVVAERTPP
+833 PMSK
-845 QTPDSAS
+845 
-852 ANTDTTPIPPEHA
+852 
-865 TPPPDSVPE
+865 
-874 EKEPEQAETME
+874 
-885 AISETILDEPVPE
+885 
-898 SVVES
+898 
-903 TVEAPA
+903 
-909 VEKDPEQAEAMEAI
+909 
-923 SETMLD
+923 
-929 EPVPESVVEST
+929 
-940 VETPAVEK
+940 
-948 DPEQA
+948 
-953 EAMEAISETMLD
+953 
-965 EPVPESVVES
+965 
-975 TVETP
+975 
-980 AVEKDPEQAEAMEAI
+980 
-995 SETMLDEPV
+995 
-1004 PESVVEST
+1004 
-1012 VETPAVEKDPEQAEA
+1012 
-1027 MEAISETMLD
+1027 
-1037 EPVPESVA
+1037 
-1045 ESAVEAPA
+1045 
-1053 VDHPESM
+1053 
-1060 PEKVTEEQ
+1060 
-1068 SPPDTTQAESDFQ
+1068 
-1081 PAVVEEPVIAP
+1081 
-1092 PVENE
+1092 
-1097 SEKPVEAAPEPTP
+1097 
-1110 SPDTVQSESTA
+1110 
-1121 EEISPAPSAGSEK
+1121 
-1134 EEPILE
+1134 
-1140 KVLEEEA
+1140 
-1147 KPVEPEVIPTPET
+1147 
-1160 VTQETTVQPD
+1160 
-1170 QSPEP
+1170 
-1175 VPPAP
+1175 
-1180 VVTEEEGKAVVI
+1180 
-1192 EEEPSQPPKAE
+1192 
-1203 ETAPTTP
+1203 
-1210 AVTEQQEK
+1210 
-1218 PKEPEPQ
+1218 
-1225 ATTVEQ
+1225 
-1231 PPTEVSSVHTGP
+1231 
-1243 VAESS
+1243 
-1248 AVETAVETKMP
+1248 
-1259 PVKVVENSASAPE
+1259 
-1272 APNEPVED
+1272 
-1280 CASPKPAELE
+1280 
-1290 PVPSQKEEVPPAVEE
+1290 
-1305 TPPVVAENEQPKE
+1305 
-1318 VETVP
+1318 
-1323 QTEAVES
+1323 
-1330 VAPSPP
+1330 
-1336 LITDKVEEKP
+1336 
-1346 VEKEAEPIPP
+1346 
-1356 AQVEEK
+1356 
-1362 PVEKEAEPIQ
+1362 
-1372 PAQVEEKP
+1372 
-1380 VEKEAEPIQ
+1380 
-1389 PAQVEKKPVEK
+1389 
-1400 EAEPIP
+1400 
-1406 PAQVEEKPV
+1406 
-1415 EKEAEPIQPAQVEE
+1415 
-1429 KPVEKEAEPIQ
+1429 
-1440 PAQVE
+1440 
-1445 EKPVEEAEPIPPAQ
+1445 
-1459 VEEKPVEKEA
+1459 
-1469 EPIQPAQ
+1469 
-1476 VEEKPVEKEAEPIQ
+1476 
-1490 PAQVEKKPVEKEA
+1490 
-1503 EPIQPAQVEEKPVEE
+1503 
-1518 AEPIPPAQVEE
+1518 
-1529 KPVEKEAEPIPSA
+1529 
-1542 KVEEKPVEKEAEPIP
+1542 
-1557 PAQVEEKPV
+1557 
-1566 EKEAEPIPPAQ
+1566 
-1577 VEEKPV
+1577 
-1583 EEAEPIP
+1583 
-1590 PAQVEEKPVEK
+1590 
-1601 EAEPI
+1601 
-1606 PPAQVEEKP
+1606 
-1615 VEKEAEPIPPAQVEE
+1615 
-1630 KPVEK
+1630 
-1635 EAEPIPPAQL
+1635 
-1645 EEKPVEKEAEP
+1645 
-1656 IPPAQV
+1656 
-1662 EEKPVESEAVVK
+1662 
-1674 KVPEASP
+1674 
-1681 APPAAEPEN
+1681 
-1690 VSPERDYERTESET
+1690 
-1704 GVEPSPEVKADKS
+1704 
-1717 VSPSPFE
+1717 
-1724 KKVPEQLPEPEPQ
+1724 
-1737 SAKVDQIPPQE
+1737 
-1748 AVEAPAPVV
+1748 
-1757 EKKTD
+1757 
-1762 ETETEAGAE
+1762 
-1771 RVGQKDEN
+1771 
-1779 LTSVDTKVEPEPTAD
+1779 
-1794 NKAEKAQD
+1794 
-1802 MSTPPVSEAKEQEKV
+1802 
-1817 KAEHLERA
+1817 
-1825 IEAASLSSAAS
+1825 
-1836 EPQAP
+1836 
-1841 ENVSEEKPT
+1841 
-1850 QEGKEAGSIAENK
+1850 
-1863 QEVSIAE
+1863 
-1870 TPVVEPDTLV
+1870 
-1880 PVVGEQDEDK
+1880 
-1890 PLNEVKSMPE
+1890 
-1900 IQGIIEAE
+1900 
-1908 LDAVGEA
+1908 A

-2390 VDTPLGKESL
+2390 VDTPPGKESL

-2605 KVPSSTTSDQPQ
+2605 KVPPSTTSDQPQ

-2671 TPPVPPKPAI
+2671 TPPVPPKPAL

-2705 KPSVYPRKPPIPLPS
+2705 KPSVYPRKPPVPLPS

-3012 MKVNSASAMKVVDLS
+3012 MKVNSESAMKVVDLS

-3410 FISSTSADDQGDVPL
+3410 FISTTSADDQGDVPL

-3820 SFQYGDGYSGKSS
+3820 SFQYGDGSSGKSS

-3964 NIRETQSGRGSGED
+3964 NIRETRSGRGSGED

-4306 LTDLKV
+4306 LTDPKV

-4325 TDYTSYLGSSNVS
+4325 TDYTSYLGPSNVS

-4530 CTMSDGEAYHL
+4530 CTMSDGEALSDSMLALNRDDPRQSHENIPNAYHL

-4562 PDRRQVTPTH
+4562 PDRR
-4572 PRTHGTSHKF
+4572 
-4582 PVCVSQ
+4582 Q

-4700 EGSQHLDLPDQRK
+4700 EGSQHLDLPDQSK

-4723 VDPKQLAAELQ
+4723 VDPMQLAAELQ

-4851 PGRGQVMVVQN
+4851 PGRG
-4862 ASAENKRRSKQAGQS
+4862 AENKRRSKQAGQS

-4912 SNNFLGE
+4912 SNDFLGE

-4959 SPKPPSQHASPKT
+4959 SPKPPSQHASPKTPAHGNQDSPKPPSQHASPKT

>member
-58 AQANKPGGAPAR
+58 AQTNKPGGAPAR

-80 PQQPGVGPSGRL
+80 PQQPGVGPSVRL

-131 SEKKTG
+131 PEKKTG

-194 KPQGGPPGPGSKGPQ
+194 KSQGGPPGPGSKGPQ

-230 RPTGHGPPGQQG
+230 RPTGQGPPGQQG
-242 PRTPGPGQVPRP
+242 PRTPGPGQGPRP

-305 PPGQQGPRA
+305 PPGQQGPRP
-314 PVSGQGH
+314 PVSGQGP

-625 AGSPPDSPFSA
+625 AGSPAGSPPDSPFSA

-808 SPLARSLSVT
+808 SPLGRSLSVT

-833 PMSKVVAERTPP
+833 PMSK
-845 QTPDSAS
+845 
-852 ANTDTTPIPPEHA
+852 
-865 TPPPDSVPE
+865 
-874 EKEPEQAETME
+874 
-885 AISETILDEPVPE
+885 
-898 SVVES
+898 
-903 TVEAPA
+903 
-909 VEKDPEQAEAMEAI
+909 
-923 SETMLD
+923 
-929 EPVPESVVEST
+929 
-940 VETPAVEK
+940 
-948 DPEQA
+948 
-953 EAMEAISETMLD
+953 
-965 EPVPESVVES
+965 
-975 TVETP
+975 
-980 AVEKDPEQAEAMEAI
+980 
-995 SETMLDEPV
+995 
-1004 PESVVEST
+1004 
-1012 VETPAVEKDPEQAEA
+1012 
-1027 MEAISETMLD
+1027 
-1037 EPVPESVA
+1037 
-1045 ESAVEAPA
+1045 
-1053 VDHPESM
+1053 
-1060 PEKVTEEQ
+1060 
-1068 SPPDTTQAESDFQ
+1068 
-1081 PAVVEEPVIAP
+1081 
-1092 PVENE
+1092 
-1097 SEKPVEAAPEPTP
+1097 
-1110 SPDTVQSESTA
+1110 
-1121 EEISPAPSAGSEK
+1121 
-1134 EEPILE
+1134 
-1140 KVLEEEA
+1140 
-1147 KPVEPEVIPTPET
+1147 
-1160 VTQETTVQPD
+1160 
-1170 QSPEP
+1170 
-1175 VPPAP
+1175 
-1180 VVTEEEGKAVVI
+1180 
-1192 EEEPSQPPKAE
+1192 
-1203 ETAPTTP
+1203 
-1210 AVTEQQEK
+1210 
-1218 PKEPEPQ
+1218 
-1225 ATTVEQ
+1225 
-1231 PPTEVSSVHTGP
+1231 
-1243 VAESS
+1243 
-1248 AVETAVETKMP
+1248 
-1259 PVKVVENSASAPE
+1259 
-1272 APNEPVED
+1272 
-1280 CASPKPAELE
+1280 
-1290 PVPSQKEEVPPAVEE
+1290 
-1305 TPPVVAENEQPKE
+1305 
-1318 VETVP
+1318 
-1323 QTEAVES
+1323 
-1330 VAPSPP
+1330 
-1336 LITDKVEEKP
+1336 
-1346 VEKEAEPIPP
+1346 
-1356 AQVEEK
+1356 
-1362 PVEKEAEPIQ
+1362 
-1372 PAQVEEKP
+1372 
-1380 VEKEAEPIQ
+1380 
-1389 PAQVEKKPVEK
+1389 
-1400 EAEPIP
+1400 
-1406 PAQVEEKPV
+1406 
-1415 EKEAEPIQPAQVEE
+1415 
-1429 KPVEKEAEPIQ
+1429 
-1440 PAQVE
+1440 
-1445 EKPVEEAEPIPPAQ
+1445 
-1459 VEEKPVEKEA
+1459 
-1469 EPIQPAQ
+1469 
-1476 VEEKPVEKEAEPIQ
+1476 
-1490 PAQVEKKPVEKEA
+1490 
-1503 EPIQPAQVEEKPVEE
+1503 
-1518 AEPIPPAQVEE
+1518 
-1529 KPVEKEAEPIPSA
+1529 
-1542 KVEEKPVEKEAEPIP
+1542 
-1557 PAQVEEKPV
+1557 
-1566 EKEAEPIPPAQ
+1566 
-1577 VEEKPV
+1577 
-1583 EEAEPIP
+1583 
-1590 PAQVEEKPVEK
+1590 
-1601 EAEPI
+1601 
-1606 PPAQVEEKP
+1606 
-1615 VEKEAEPIPPAQVEE
+1615 
-1630 KPVEK
+1630 
-1635 EAEPIPPAQL
+1635 
-1645 EEKPVEKEAEP
+1645 
-1656 IPPAQV
+1656 
-1662 EEKPVESEAVVK
+1662 
-1674 KVPEASP
+1674 
-1681 APPAAEPEN
+1681 
-1690 VSPERDYERTESET
+1690 
-1704 GVEPSPEVKADKS
+1704 
-1717 VSPSPFE
+1717 
-1724 KKVPEQLPEPEPQ
+1724 
-1737 SAKVDQIPPQE
+1737 
-1748 AVEAPAPVV
+1748 
-1757 EKKTD
+1757 
-1762 ETETEAGAE
+1762 
-1771 RVGQKDEN
+1771 
-1779 LTSVDTKVEPEPTAD
+1779 
-1794 NKAEKAQD
+1794 
-1802 MSTPPVSEAKEQEKV
+1802 
-1817 KAEHLERA
+1817 
-1825 IEAASLSSAAS
+1825 
-1836 EPQAP
+1836 
-1841 ENVSEEKPT
+1841 
-1850 QEGKEAGSIAENK
+1850 
-1863 QEVSIAE
+1863 
-1870 TPVVEPDTLV
+1870 
-1880 PVVGEQDEDK
+1880 
-1890 PLNEVKSMPE
+1890 
-1900 IQGIIEAE
+1900 
-1908 LDAVGEA
+1908 A

-2390 VDTPLGKESL
+2390 VDTPPGKESL

-2605 KVPSSTTSDQPQ
+2605 KVPPSTTSDQPQ

-2671 TPPVPPKPAI
+2671 TPPVPPKPAL

-2705 KPSVYPRKPPIPLPS
+2705 KPSVYPRKPPVPLPS

-3012 MKVNSASAMKVVDLS
+3012 MKVNSESAMKVVDLS

-3410 FISSTSADDQGDVPL
+3410 FISTTSADDQGDVPL

-3820 SFQYGDGYSGKSS
+3820 SFQYGDGSSGKSS

-3964 NIRETQSGRGSGED
+3964 NIRETRSGRGSGED

-4306 LTDLKV
+4306 LTDPKV

-4325 TDYTSYLGSSNVS
+4325 TDYTSYLGPSNVS

-4562 PDRRQVTPTH
+4562 PDRRQ
-4572 PRTHGTSHKF
+4572 
-4582 PVCVSQ
+4582 

-4700 EGSQHLDLPDQRK
+4700 EGSQHLDLPDQSK

-4723 VDPKQLAAELQ
+4723 VDPMQLAAELQ

-4912 SNNFLGE
+4912 SNDFLGE

-4959 SPKPPSQHASPKT
+4959 SPKPPSQHASPKTPAHGNQDSPKPPSQHASPKT